1 MYKSKRQKNKSF
13 DWYGLSQ
20 RFSIRKY
27 HFGAASVLL
36 GTALILGAAQ
46 TTAKAEEATTE
57 NKTEAVTSAPKD
69 DKASENVTNVT
80 TPALSAT
87 TGAAVVEKPALSDEE
102 VAKLAAEAS
111 KKDEKASEAAT
122 TEKTEAADKEKVI
135 LTPATDKKADKKDE
149 KKAENPITATKTVLE
164 QLTSEA
170 EVLNTTASN
179 FADKKAEDKAGKEA
193 IAAAVASAKV
203 QIEASKKAL
212 AAGEI
217 TKEELDAQLQR
228 ISSAIEAVYAE
239 MKRGGHIG
247 KVEAV
252 LAGDNTA
259 NAGGRDSAPQEL
271 TPVVNAED
279 LTDSEVAAIIKQIRT
294 SNPGLTYEDVI
305 TVNKTRGSQAA
316 GFTTITYADGSGSVT
331 FEPGQVM
338 VASAG
343 IKNLEQL
350 SSSINWFNFAS
361 ATITY
366 KDGTVASPVRYYE
379 NTTATPDGRLYKQLD
394 ANTGTTGR
402 TLEGYFSMYR
412 DVTLGRDYTVDGVLY
427 AKGTKLKSTD
437 DAFLKMGIAKYEQH
451 IYYSGG
457 KQGETNVKI
466 PNASNP
472 TTYTTK
478 KLGEIYEVLQVGMKF
493 DVPTRV
499 EGYRLNATVTKLAP
513 KEVATDPQKG
523 QGNRLRY
530 YTNGVNGKNTTDTT
544 AVYDIVDAP
553 DGGGRGVDVLLTTQ
567 DKTNSYL
574 RKAGI
579 ETTYRERREGDS
591 ETNPT
596 GTKREG
602 LTAFSSSR
610 DHSNF
615 GVSLYLQA
623 TYNGQ
628 LVPVNAVVADADE
641 SGLREY
647 SQFETDGG
655 AWEKLMEVH
664 WDNRRLDNNGD
675 AIVDGNGTS
684 ILVDKNGKAY
694 VDNAG
699 NPMFINKY
707 WKTTRED
714 VVTNGI
720 NEAKYYLTTA
730 SGAKVLVSEKDN
742 LPILDAEG
750 NPTILDS
757 TGTRMTTTK
766 DGMFQNGYIGKDDNN
781 QNVFKIGS
789 TNGIK
794 VRQVLDAEGR
804 PILRGG
810 SIPGLAAFILPRGVK
825 TTSLEVVNGKKK
837 LFDTTDGKH
846 DEITRDFYG
855 NSILWTDGSVDGR
868 VSATDTLKFTN
879 PNKKPIK
886 LTTASDI
893 GDFKDAGYDP
903 SEWVSPSAYGNK
915 TFGSFSTAVG
925 DGYRLPIGLTEG
937 VSNLSF
943 YGNSTS
949 SVSGFIG
956 FVVTDGGDAPKS
968 YGSAKHIIGNF
979 NKVENNQEVTA
990 TQPYIGDQPGDP
1002 DFRSTVNE
1010 KSGDWVLDDLVMT
1023 NKYVEKDLGA
1033 GETDPSKQVKVTNQK
1048 GDTGTFIV
1056 TDSGNAVIRRE
1067 DGTQVAI
1074 NQGDVLTTPD
1084 PQTGLPMI
1092 GIYNS
1097 TTKKLGV
1104 GAIPDEGEAQ
1114 LLDPDAVDNTGKK
1127 IKGEYTLRQASDTE
1141 YVLYGVKANPG
1152 VNNKEAYLRGWVDFN
1167 GNGKFDVDEAS
1178 ELIKVTPGQKTYDV
1192 KFKNIAQ
1199 LLDTSI
1205 DKAGVRLRIALEE
1218 QDIRES
1224 TGLAGSGEVE
1234 DFQTFVTHS
1243 PRGTRHETKDYQGQ
1257 EQNIKIPTNAMFI
1270 ANGKSKDSGYKN
1282 WAQINNVELSPKI
1295 VLTDKIVDT
1304 TKVTTLDPNAEKDKT
1319 DLGTKGL
1326 VSRLR
1331 KNPDGSIYTKDGNV
1345 FIDKNDA
1352 TVLSGKL
1359 VQVKDKNNKVLG
1371 TALEVV
1377 NPNNNKT
1384 EYLMSEYNEY
1394 DNAGNKVG
1402 TYKINP
1408 ANAGDNKE
1416 LTGGFYETAV
1426 TFKPEIGFV
1435 GKAKGIA
1442 IRAWDDNNNSTGWEA
1457 STQTIAAS
1465 AASTTLADKDK
1476 INGNVNNGVNNYKS
1490 MDTTYIPTVIDI
1502 KPVGK
1507 DETTIDEQGKKQSAT
1522 PRIPDHGTVESINN
1536 EHIDEAKIDKAHV
1549 LIDKSKPI
1557 KFATTESIP
1566 AKTYTEDTKVTEE
1579 TVVTYEDGGTET
1591 FKPVDKIPAG
1601 AVVFDKNQP
1610 YTVTGTGNI
1619 TVNKVN
1625 YGGGSV
1631 PKGAILTGSEPT
1643 APVPVTV
1650 LRDGNEVIVQAGEKL
1665 KKGDQL
1671 VTPLPV
1677 HGGAQRTE
1685 WTITYQK
1692 GETIPGKRTTTNI
1705 TLENEITV
1713 DQLLGK
1719 KGDSITFDGKTY
1731 TNNNDTIP
1739 KGTKTRG
1746 TEKDLLTKK
1755 LPKATHVNPTTGEV
1769 TTVERRYTKVT
1780 DTEIVIENEGTYTL
1794 VPKTKTNEKGET
1806 VYEDAE
1812 IVFTPHPSFVGVGT
1826 GVTIKQPDVDY
1837 DNPVATDSV
1846 RSRYGTDYGY
1856 AKYTPTVTPN
1866 LTATITRKI
1875 HYVYEGDA
1883 SVPPQDKT
1891 PILTIDGK
1899 PVTNEQTL
1907 TYNRDYIVMSQD
1919 GQTEKDITVA
1929 TEMTLESP
1937 ITVDR
1942 YVRKATGEVVKEAT
1956 QVTQLKPGDVVKAG
1970 TQLPA
1975 GTVIVGA
1982 WKAINP
1988 ENDHFTDI
1996 ISPTLKGYTAE
2007 VQLPETEYTK
2017 SEKNGVQS
2025 HVRSSNQTPVGVYT
2039 PTIKDGKANTQDVGS
2054 YEPMVSAVRAD
2065 NKDDFD
2071 VYVYYKADKQV
2082 ARVVYIDMDAASNA
2096 DQGVLET
2103 HTGST
2108 LEANKSATDTI
2119 TKDET
2124 LYGDSATRIKYSTAA
2139 TIAKYEAMGYELKR
2153 DGFTND
2159 DDGNRI
2165 VGGRKF
2171 DEESVADSA
2180 NAGEKAQNQTFY
2192 VFLGH
2197 KRDTGAK
2204 TERAD
2209 VTRTINYKYKKD
2221 GSKAAESVTETL
2233 NFTRNITIDMALAAA
2248 AFPEDTATFNSEN
2261 TKATPEEKQAAQAK
2275 YAEVEQQYNAAAEKV
2290 KEDSTTAQALA
2301 TADKDV
2307 TTTEKALA
2315 DAKKVNNSLVIT
2327 SESKQA
2333 QKDAKAAA
2341 EATLQAAQTA
2351 YDNALAARDT
2361 ARTNYLAA
2369 ANSDLAK
2376 AVITTQ
2382 KALEAEN
2389 AKVAAAKAE
2398 YESKVK
2404 DNNASDADKNAALT
2418 KFTDALAIAKTA
2430 AANATAAQKAF
2441 TDAKDEKEALND
2453 AKVAEA
2459 VKNKAI
2465 QDRDNTTKAAK
2476 EAARQAYYDAVIA
2489 KVKEESKKETP
2500 DKNKVAAVSF
2510 GEWKALGS
2518 KATNLPANE
2527 QLSEAEKQSDNAFN
2541 NVTSPTITG
2550 YLADK
2555 VAIDKTD
2562 AIDPLAD
2569 DYEVD
2574 VFYEQ
2579 GEQRATVKFVEVD
2592 ADNPDTVITP
2602 GVAEDLVEIGKTG
2615 DNFATLNT
2623 AAVKAAIK
2631 KLEDKGYTLV
2641 SDGFENPGTGVSN
2654 TTFDSDPKKDQEF
2667 VVKVKAKVV
2676 DIPSF
2681 DPTKPASN
2689 DNPKPTPGVTPIDP
2703 NNPTGPKWTE
2713 DLIKAV
2719 NVQEEVTRTIKY
2731 VYEDGSEVPADK
2743 LADVADK
2750 KVKTVKFTRPGKINV
2765 ATGEITYGDWSADQT
2780 FEAVT
2785 SPTIEN
2791 YTAVVAGVTP
2801 ATDTVPTKTVA
2812 ATDKDFEEVVV
2823 YKKAKPVTITPD
2835 AKVPD
2840 PEDPN
2845 TPADNPIQ
2853 PNKPIDPNNPE
2864 GPKWTKELIDK
2875 LRAAREET
2883 VTRTITYKYSTE
2895 TSELKAEDAA
2905 KAGQTAADTVTNSV
2919 TFKRPVTIDPVTKE
2933 FTYGD
2938 WVADNNDTTL
2948 EGKADLPV
2956 VAGYVATGDVE
2967 ASKKDVTDVKATDK
2981 DITDKVVYKALG
2993 KFVPVVPEGFTP
3005 PTIENPQYPNN
3016 NDDPSKPGDP
3026 TTTTTIP
3033 YVPGT
3038 TPVGPD
3044 GQPLKPKVEGD
3055 PKQGYVPPAPTTPTG
3070 DTTIVY
3076 VKDGSQ
3082 VAVVHFVDEKGN
3094 SVNESVIETG
3104 DTGGTIS
3111 TTKADAVKTAL
3122 EAKGYEVVAPTDALY
3137 TADKE
3142 GFYKE
3147 ADRKF
3152 DAVSDKATG
3161 AAGEKVPSQQYYVIV
3176 KAKELPV
3183 VPTKPVNPN
3192 NEPVDPTDP
3201 TTPNKPRD
3209 PETTVTPK
3217 PTDPVPNDPKGR
3229 TYGELGLVEQ
3239 VTRTIDYV
3247 YDNGTKVEEDKLG
3260 TAKDERTKTLTFT
3273 RNAKINAVTG
3283 EVTYLDAN
3291 GNATTKELAPW
3302 TPATTDTFNTV
3313 NSPVIDT
3320 YVLLDSNQKTI
3331 TGERV
3336 AATDNDIAHK
3346 VVYKKAGSIK
3356 PQIPAGVTPLTPAT
3370 DTPYPN
3376 NPQDPSGV
3384 LKPDP
3389 TKPTDPTQPN
3399 GPTTPV
3405 IPEVTGYTPY
3415 GPNGKPLEK
3424 DPNGGYKVPDLPTDP
3439 TQDTPIVYV
3448 KNGEQLAITK
3458 FVDVNGNG
3466 LAPSVVDSGDE
3477 GTNFT
3482 KDGDVTATINA
3493 ILARGYEKVANVNAT
3508 EKEYPTEAT
3517 DKVFDKDASTNQ
3529 EFTVTFKPIV
3539 KEVPVDPATPGTKP
3553 QPGQPVDPGNPDG
3566 PKWPNSVKDL
3576 KNTDTVKR
3584 TIKYVYEDGTPVI
3597 DPATGAQKVVEQT
3610 AEFTRTANVNL
3621 VTGDI
3626 TYGDW
3631 TPAKELAAVA
3641 SPTATDIPAVANY
3654 IVSTATVPAVTV
3666 AAEAD
3671 DITETVVYRQAKPVT
3686 ITPDAKVPDPEDPN
3700 TPADNPIQPNK
3711 PIDPNNPEGPKWTKE
3726 LIDKLRAAR
3735 EETVTRTITYK
3746 YSTETSELKAED
3758 AAKAGQTAAD
3768 TVTNSVTF
3776 KRPVTIDPV
3785 TKEFTYGDWVADN
3798 NDTTLEGKADLPVV
3812 AGYVATG
3819 DVEASKKDVTD
3830 VKATDKDIT
3839 ENVVYKTVGKYVPV
3853 IPDGITPPANTN
3865 VDPKPY
3871 NNDPQDGSKVKDP
3884 DPTNPVVPGTTTPIV
3899 PQIPGTTPV
3908 GPDGKPLKPVDSND
3922 LSKGYVPPTPTD
3934 PTKDTSIIYV
3944 KDGSQ
3949 VAVVHFVDEK
3959 GNSVNESV
3967 VETGDTGNTIST
3979 TKADAVKTALEAK
3992 GYEVVAPTDALYT
4005 ADKEGFYKEADRKF
4019 DAVSDKATGAA
4030 DEKIPS
4036 QQYYVIVKAKD
4047 LPVDPTKPVDPNNNP
4062 VDPTNPTPENPT
4074 KPRDPETPVT
4084 PKPEDKVPND
4094 PKGRTYGELGL
4105 VEQVTRTINY
4115 VKNDGSKAAEPVKE
4129 TLTFTRKA
4137 KINAVTGEVTY
4148 LAADGVTASTKEDAP
4163 WTPVNGDKFTEKVS
4177 PAVPNYT
4184 PTVEKVAEKTGVT
4197 ATDEDIVETVV
4208 YNPTKQTVDPNAP
4221 KDPSTPNVTPKP
4233 NDVVPNDPKGR
4244 TYKELGLIEEVTRT
4258 VHYVYEDGTKAADD
4272 KVQTITFTRT
4282 AEIDTVTGAI
4292 SNFGTWTLKDENNTF
4307 EPETTEAK
4315 AGYVASAAKSTEVTG
4330 VQATDKDT
4338 EETIIYRKLGSY
4350 VPVVPAGVTPPADF
4364 DKTPKPYPNATPED
4378 PTRPGTPTTPTT
4390 TIPEI
4395 PGTTPVGPDGT
4406 PLTKNPNGGYD
4417 LPPVPTDPTQ
4427 NTTITYVKDG
4437 SQVAVV
4443 HFVDEKGNSVNES
4456 VVETGDTGKEISK
4469 SNVDAVKA
4477 KLEAKGYTVVEP
4489 TDALYTTDKEGF
4501 YKEATRTFDAVSD
4514 KSTGAAG
4521 EKVPSQQYYVIVKA
4535 KDLPVDPTKPLDPNN
4550 NPVDPTN
4557 PTPENPTKPRDPETP
4572 VTPKPEDKVPNDPKG
4587 RTYGELGLV
4596 EQVTRTI
4603 NYVKND
4609 GSKAAEPVKE
4619 TLTFTR
4625 KAKINAV
4632 TGEVTYLDNDGNATT
4647 KEAAPWTPV
4656 NNDTTFDKVTS
4667 PSVPDYTPTRAEVP
4681 AKENVTATD
4690 EDIVETVVYN
4700 PAKVTVTPND
4710 PNVDPEKPL
4719 NPNDPNG
4726 LKYKDLK
4733 LTEEVK
4739 RTITYT
4745 YADDVADTS
4754 KRGTDAAPKH
4764 ETTVSFTRTA
4774 TVNQATGEV
4783 TYGDWTAVNND
4794 TTLEG
4799 KTELPVIPGY
4809 VATGDVESVKKDVAN
4824 VSATDKDIVEKVV
4837 YKDLG
4842 KYVPVVPDGTTP
4854 PTITDP
4860 KYPNN
4865 PTDPT
4870 KPGEPTTT
4878 IPNVPGLTP
4887 LDPSTGKPLE
4897 PKDPNDLTK
4906 GYKPPVPQDPSKD
4919 TNIVYVADGS
4929 QVTVVHFVDEDGN
4942 AVHTSF
4948 VEAGDAGAKFTKA
4961 GEVTKV
4967 VEELKAAGYAVVPN
4981 KAGQAEYPGEAGVFD
4996 SVDDKGKD
5004 GVSQVYYV
5012 TVAKTVPVTPT
5023 NPENPNE
5030 DPKNPKPGDPINP
5043 NKPDGPKWTED
5054 ALNKLNNIKSVTRTI
5069 TYVKDG
5075 TDEEVSTTE
5084 APKVTNK
5091 VSFTRTA
5098 IVNPKDGSVV
5108 GYDTNGDGK
5117 VDVPAT
5123 DTTTGW
5129 TAAGTAKF
5137 AEVKSPVVKGY
5148 VVKPNQD
5155 TQGDLVEA
5163 DGSKVKASTTDL
5175 TVDSPNQDLKVR
5187 YVPVGTWTPKVPDG
5201 ETPIDPIPYPNDP
5214 KDPGK
5219 VVDPN
5224 KPTDPNDPNKP
5235 SVPVVPHIPGTTPKD
5250 PNGNPLKPVD
5260 PEDPSKG
5267 YVPPTPTTP
5276 TENTV
5281 IEYVKDDQ
5289 KAVTKFVD
5297 PSGNPIPGV
5306 NNIEEKGKSGEPLT
5320 KATEVANEIAK
5331 LIAKGYELVSNNY
5344 GKDNNGNFDKDS
5356 GKDQEYTVV
5365 LTPHVEPI
5373 KPFDPT
5379 NPNDPNKPKP
5389 GTPIYPNNPDGPKW
5403 TEELIKSLET
5413 TKHVTRTISYVDK
5426 DGNKVEYTDKDGN
5439 KSTADVTDKVT
5450 FTREA
5455 KINLVTGAIEY
5466 GKWTPVNNDTT
5477 FDKVTSPVVPGY
5489 VLKDPAQKEVAETT
5503 GLTENSK
5510 DENIKVVYVPV
5521 GRLVPKVPNGVTPPT
5536 PTPYDNDPQ
5545 DPGKV
5550 VPPSPTKPQEPQDP
5564 NSPKVPVIP
5573 HIPGT
5578 TPKVPQDPTKPVDPN
5593 TNPLVPLKPVDPK
5606 DPSKG
5611 YEVPPVPTNPGTDT
5625 PIVYENDKQ
5634 KAITNFVDNNGK
5646 VVSDPVVDQGDS
5658 GSKFTKNGEVE
5669 DKIKELLK
5677 KGYIV
5682 TSNDYPSADTDR
5694 VFDND
5699 KDKDQ
5704 IFNVKVT
5711 PLIVPT
5717 DPNSPDKPQ
5726 VPTDPTKPVG
5736 PNNPLKP
5743 VTPSNPE
5750 PGKPV
5755 FPEDPNSPVWPET
5768 VKDLVTESSA
5778 TRTITYVDRNGKE
5791 VAATHTETIKF
5802 KRTAKVNLVTGD
5814 ITYGE
5819 WTVVGDDTILNGNP
5833 LPSVKGYIARG
5844 GDIKESQEDIKAEAG
5859 KNITQTVV
5867 YAKLGSWIPRLP
5879 EGQTN
5884 VPPTPYP
5891 NDPTDPTKPGTDKPK
5906 VPYVPG
5912 FIPVDPNGNPLKPVD
5927 PNDPTKGYEVPD
5939 VPADPTQDTPIKYIP
5954 VPTPN
5959 NGGGNNGGG
5968 GGNIPTPQPQPN
5980 PTPQPEPNPAPVP
5993 VTPETPE
6000 QPVAPVTPEQPAE
6013 PATPQYMDGQRE
6025 LPNTG
6030 TEAHSSLA
6038 ALGLLGALSGFGLIA
6053 RKKRKDE
6060 E

>member
-57 NKTEAVTSAPKD
+57 NKTEAVTPTSKD
-69 DKASENVTNVT
+69 AEAAATPANVTL
-80 TPALSAT
+80 PATEAT
-87 TGAAVVEKPALSDEE
+87 TGAPVLDKKELSEE
-102 VAKLAAEAS
+102 EIAKLAAEVS
-111 KKDEKASEAAT
+111 KKDEKASETAT
-122 TEKTEAADKEKVI
+122 AEKTEVSDKEKAT
-135 LTPATDKKADKKDE
+135 LTAPSTDKKVDKTVDEKVDKKHE

-170 EVLNTTASN
+170 EVLNTSASN
-179 FADKKAEDKAGKEA
+179 FADKKTEDKAGKEA
-193 IAAAVASAKV
+193 IAAAVAAAKV
-203 QIEASKKAL
+203 EIAASKKVLNEKDVTAEQL
-212 AAGEI
+212 N
-217 TKEELDAQLQR
+217 LQLQR
-228 ISSAIEAVYAE
+228 ISTAIEAVYAT
-239 MKRGGHIG
+239 MKRAGHIG

-252 LAGDNTA
+252 LAGETTTVPATNKPI
-259 NAGGRDSAPQEL
+259 NL
-271 TPVVNAED
+271 VPVVNPSK
-279 LTDSEVAAIIKQIRT
+279 LTDYEVAAVEKEIRT
-294 SNPGLTYEDVI
+294 ANPGLTSEDKIKVVQI
-305 TVNKTRGSQAA
+305 TNPGVEVA
-316 GFTTITYADGSGSVT
+316 GTATVTYANGASVT
-331 FEPGQVM
+331 FD
-338 VASAG
+338 SADTIVSTAG
-343 IKNLEQL
+343 VKNLEQL
-350 SSSINWFNFAS
+350 SDSINWFNFAA

-366 KDGTVASPVRYYE
+366 TDGSVASPIRYYDP
-379 NTTATPDGRLYKQLD
+379 NTTYNPKAGESSAVQVTDNDGKLQKHLTAT
-394 ANTGTTGR
+394 TGSTGR
-402 TLEGYFSMYR
+402 TFVGYFKMYR
-412 DVTLGRDYTVDGVLY
+412 EVTLGRDYVVDGVTY
-427 AKGTKLKSTD
+427 TKGTKFKSTD
-437 DAFLKMGIAKYEQH
+437 DTYLKMGISKYEQH
-451 IYYSGG
+451 IYIGG
-457 KQGETNVKI
+457 GAQN
-466 PNASNP
+466 N
-472 TTYTTK
+472 
-478 KLGEIYEVLQVGMKF
+478 GEIYEALQVGMKLS
-493 DVPTRV
+493 VPTRV
-499 EGYRLNATVTKLAP
+499 EGYTLNATVTKLAP
-513 KEVATDPQKG
+513 KEVKTNRIVRDQLHDE
-523 QGNRLRY
+523 GNRLFY
-530 YTNGVNGKNTTDTT
+530 YPGVGGVGVTSKMGQI
-544 AVYDIVDAP
+544 AAAA
-553 DGGGRGVDVLLTTQ
+553 DGGGAHVDVLLTAQ
-567 DKTNSYL
+567 DKQYSYL

-579 ETTYRERREGDS
+579 ATTYREFQEGDKP
-591 ETNPT
+591 ENPT
-596 GTKREG
+596 GPLREG
-602 LTAFSSSR
+602 LTAISSSR
-610 DHSNF
+610 DQSNF
-615 GVSLYLQA
+615 GVTFALSA

-628 LVPVNAVVADADE
+628 PVDVNAIVADADE
-641 SGLREY
+641 SGAKEY
-647 SQFETDGG
+647 SQFETDGSN
-655 AWEKLMEVH
+655 WEKFMEVH
-664 WDNRRLDNNGD
+664 WDNRRVDDNGK
-675 AIVDGNGTS
+675 AIEDSNRS
-684 ILVDKNGKAY
+684 LVLLDKNGNTYIDSK
-694 VDNAG
+694 G
-699 NPMFINKY
+699 NPIFINTNAEPTRTTVVENGQQVVKFY
-707 WKTTRED
+707 YETADGYKVFVSDKTHSPIYDE
-714 VVTNGI
+714 NGEHPSI
-720 NEAKYYLTTA
+720 QDANGNKITT
-730 SGAKVLVSEKDN
+730 V
-742 LPILDAEG
+742 
-750 NPTILDS
+750 
-757 TGTRMTTTK
+757 
-766 DGMFQNGYIGKDDNN
+766 
-781 QNVFKIGS
+781 
-789 TNGIK
+789 
-794 VRQVLDAEGR
+794 AEGR
-804 PILRGG
+804 VVTLADGSRQILDVEGRKILSGISG
-810 SIPGLAAFILPRGVK
+810 DTLRATFILPAGVK
-825 TTSLEVVNGKKK
+825 TFAFEPLPNDKTKRL
-837 LFDTTDGKH
+837 LYDTTDGKH
-846 DEITRDFYG
+846 DQITRDYYG
-855 NSILWTDGSVDGR
+855 RSIMYSATEVDGR
-868 VSATDTLKFTN
+868 LAWTDSNKTTYYTEYKLSNPVKNAVTLSDLATN
-879 PNKKPIK
+879 PNYRR
-886 LTTASDI
+886 DF
-893 GDFKDAGYDP
+893 GDRGFETR
-903 SEWVSPSAYGNK
+903 EWMPESVYGNK
-915 TFGSFSTAVG
+915 QFGSITTAL
-925 DGYRLPIGLTEG
+925 DTNNKLPIALSQG
-937 VSNLSF
+937 VQNLSF
-943 YGNSTS
+943 YGHSQS
-949 SVSGFIG
+949 SVSGFVG
-956 FVVTDGGDAPKS
+956 FIIYDGGDAPES
-968 YGSAKHIIGNF
+968 YGSAQHIIGNF
-979 NKVENNQEVTA
+979 NKTVNKREVTA
-990 TQPYIGDQPGDP
+990 TQPYLGDTPADT
-1002 DFRSTVNE
+1002 DFRSTAKE
-1010 KSGDWVLDDLVMT
+1010 KSGHWVLDDLVHT
-1023 NKYVEKDLGA
+1023 EKYHEESLGA
-1033 GETDPSKQVKVTNQK
+1033 GETDPVNQVQVTNQK
-1048 GDTGTFIV
+1048 GVTGTFLI
-1056 TDSGNAVIRRE
+1056 TANGNAVIKKA
-1067 DGTQVAI
+1067 DGSQVEVK
-1074 NQGDVLTTPD
+1074 QGDILQKTNPE
-1084 PQTGLPMI
+1084 TGIPVV
-1092 GIYNS
+1092 GIYNHATRS
-1097 TTKKLGV
+1097 LGV
-1104 GAIPDEGEAQ
+1104 GALPDEGLGQLIDPEATDEQ
-1114 LLDPDAVDNTGKK
+1114 GNKVGND
-1127 IKGEYTLRQASDTE
+1127 YTLRQANDTS
-1141 YVLYGVKANPG
+1141 YVLYGVKANTG
-1152 VNNKEAYLRGWVDFN
+1152 LNNDKAYIRGWVDFN
-1167 GNGKFDVDEAS
+1167 GNGKFDPNESS
-1178 ELIKVTPGQKTYDV
+1178 EVVTVTPDKKTYNIV
-1192 KFKNIAQ
+1192 FKNIPQ

-1205 DKAGVRLRIALEE
+1205 DKAGVRLRIALDEK
-1218 QDIRES
+1218 DIQEP
-1224 TGLAGSGEVE
+1224 TGVAGSGEVE
-1234 DFQTFVTHS
+1234 DFQTHVIHF
-1243 PRGTRHETKDYQGQ
+1243 PRGTKHTTKNYQGEVQ
-1257 EQNIKIPTNAMFI
+1257 KVKLPTVGMFV
-1270 ANGKSKDSGYKN
+1270 ANGKTKESNYER
-1282 WAQINNVELSPKI
+1282 WAQINNKELPPKI
-1295 VLTDKIVDT
+1295 VLTDKMVASTEAVDLAT
-1304 TKVTTLDPNAEKDKT
+1304 AELPSNYRKEN
-1319 DLGTKGL
+1319 GT
-1326 VSRLR
+1326 V
-1331 KNPDGSIYTKDGNV
+1331 YV
-1345 FIDKNDA
+1345 EKNDV
-1352 TVLSGKL
+1352 TVYQGTL
-1359 VQVKDKNNKVLG
+1359 VKVKDKNNKELG
-1371 TALEVV
+1371 TAIQVV
-1377 NPNNNKT
+1377 NPNNGRT
-1384 EYLMSEYNEY
+1384 EYLMTEYTEY
-1394 DNAGNKVG
+1394 DTAGNKVG
-1402 TYKINP
+1402 TYRINP
-1408 ANAGDNKE
+1408 SSDATQNGKNTELAAGV
-1416 LTGGFYETAV
+1416 YET
-1426 TFKPEIGFV
+1426 TIEFTPDPRYV
-1435 GKAKGIA
+1435 GTARGIA
-1442 IRAWDDNNNSTGWEA
+1442 VRAWDDNNSSTGWEA
-1457 STQTIAAS
+1457 TQPTIDYS
-1465 AASTTLADKDK
+1465 ATSDLLADKDK
-1476 INGNVNNGVNNYKS
+1476 IHGNSNDGVNGYKS
-1490 MDTTYIPTVIDI
+1490 MDTSYIPTVVDI

-1507 DETTIDEQGKKQSAT
+1507 DEMTTDTQGKPQSAT
-1522 PRIPDHGTVESINN
+1522 PKIPDHGTVESITDSK
-1536 EHIDEAKIDKAHV
+1536 IDESAVSKEHV
-1549 LIDKSKPI
+1549 LIDRKQPV
-1557 KFATTESIP
+1557 KFATEKAIP
-1566 AKTYTEDTKVTEE
+1566 GKTYTEDTKVDKE
-1579 TVVTYEDGGTET
+1579 TVVTYEDGGTKT
-1591 FKPVDKIPAG
+1591 FKPADKVPRNTNIAETQNFVITGSGGVTVSNVRIARGTFSDNQVPAG
-1601 AVVFDKNQP
+1601 A
-1610 YTVTGTGNI
+1610 I
-1619 TVNKVN
+1619 LE
-1625 YGGGSV
+1625 GSR
-1631 PKGAILTGSEPT
+1631 PIA
-1643 APVPVTV
+1643 AAQVTV
-1650 LRDGNEVIVQAGEKL
+1650 LRNGAEVTVNAGDYLE
-1665 KKGDQL
+1665 KGDKL
-1671 VTPLPV
+1671 VTPLRID
-1677 HGGAQRTE
+1677 GGNQTTT
-1685 WTITYQK
+1685 WKLTLQK
-1692 GETIPGKRTTTNI
+1692 GDFIPKTSQNI
-1705 TLENEITV
+1705 TPRLAEETSV
-1713 DQLLGK
+1713 DKLIDK
-1719 KGDSITFDGKTY
+1719 KGESVTLGG
-1731 TNNNDTIP
+1731 NDYVNHNDIIP
-1739 KGTKTRG
+1739 KGTKTAPTYVSLQ
-1746 TEKDLLTKK
+1746 TEI
-1755 LPKATHVNPTTGEV
+1755 LPNATHVDPTTGVV
-1769 TTVERRYTKVT
+1769 TTVPRLYTT
-1780 DTEIVIENEGTYTL
+1780 ITENKIVIENEGTYTL
-1794 VPKTKTNEKGET
+1794 ESVA
-1806 VYEDAE
+1806 DANGNYGDAK
-1812 IVFTPHPSFVGVGT
+1812 VTFTPDPKFVGVGT
-1826 GVTIKQPDVDY
+1826 GVTLRQPDIDYNNRVDG
-1837 DNPVATDSV
+1837 DKVT
-1846 RSRYGTDYGY
+1846 SRYGTDYGH
-1856 AKYTPTVTPN
+1856 AKYTPVVTPD

-1875 HYVYEGDA
+1875 HYVYEGDKSTA
-1883 SVPPQDKT
+1883 ATDKK
-1891 PILTIDGK
+1891 PILTIDDK
-1899 PVTNEQTL
+1899 PVVNEQTL
-1907 TYNRDYIVMSQD
+1907 TYNRDYIVMEKD
-1919 GQTEKDITVA
+1919 GATEKDIKVA
-1929 TEMTLESP
+1929 NAMTLDAP
-1937 ITVDR
+1937 ITIKR
-1942 YVRKATGEVVKEAT
+1942 VVTENNQAVEKEIT
-1956 QVTQLKPGDVVKAG
+1956 TNTLQPGDEVKAG
-1970 TQLPA
+1970 TQLKA
-1975 GTVIVGA
+1975 GTVILGA
-1982 WKAINP
+1982 WKPIND
-1988 ENDHFTDI
+1988 ENAKFTPI
-1996 ISPTLKGYTAE
+1996 ISPVLKGYTAE
-2007 VQLPETEYTK
+2007 VQLPATEYTK
-2017 SEKNGVQS
+2017 KDTNGVQT
-2025 HVRSSNQTPVGVYT
+2025 HVRNANNTSAGIYT
-2039 PTIKDGKANTQDVGS
+2039 PSAPGGTVDTVNVGA
-2054 YEPMVSAVRAD
+2054 YEPLVSVVRAD
-2065 NKDDFD
+2065 DQDNFD
-2071 VYVYYKADKQV
+2071 VYVYYKADKQK
-2082 ARVVYIDMDAASNA
+2082 ANVVYIDLDEKG
-2096 DQGVLET
+2096 DKRVLET
-2103 HTGST
+2103 QSGTKATELPTGTTQDPKTTYGVEKLIGESAST
-2108 LEANKSATDTI
+2108 IPYDTATTI
-2119 TKDET
+2119 E
-2124 LYGDSATRIKYSTAA
+2124 KYVG
-2139 TIAKYEAMGYELKR
+2139 KGYELASDDYK
-2153 DGFTND
+2153 ND
-2159 DDGNRI
+2159 ENGRALVD
-2165 VGGRKF
+2165 GRKF
-2171 DEESVADSA
+2171 DEDSSVD
-2180 NAGEKAQNQTFY
+2180 QTFY
-2192 VFLGH
+2192 VYLRH
-2197 KRDTGAK
+2197 KKEQLSKNDVRT
-2204 TERAD
+2204 
-2209 VTRTINYKYKKD
+2209 VTRHIEYKYADTAEVPADKRGQAVETTLAKK
-2221 GSKAAESVTETL
+2221 VTEVLT
-2233 NFTRNITIDMALAAA
+2233 FERTRTIDMAATAKLYETQYNAYKAVAANNA
-2248 AFPEDTATFNSEN
+2248 VGSD
-2261 TKATPEEKQAAQAK
+2261 
-2275 YAEVEQQYNAAAEKV
+2275 AEVEARATLFKYVEDKA
-2290 KEDSTTAQALA
+2290 KEAGA
-2301 TADKDV
+2301 TA
-2307 TTTEKALA
+2307 E
-2315 DAKKVNNSLVIT
+2315 
-2327 SESKQA
+2327 
-2333 QKDAKAAA
+2333 
-2341 EATLQAAQTA
+2341 
-2351 YDNALAARDT
+2351 
-2361 ARTNYLAA
+2361 
-2369 ANSDLAK
+2369 AK
-2376 AVITTQ
+2376 AVISYGEWQAKPGQATNLTLS
-2382 KALEAEN
+2382 AAEENIKDSKFNDVVSPTVPGYLPDN
-2389 AKVAAAKAE
+2389 AKVE
-2398 YESKVK
+2398 
-2404 DNNASDADKNAALT
+2404 
-2418 KFTDALAIAKTA
+2418 
-2430 AANATAAQKAF
+2430 ATADINPESDPKEYTVTVTYSPGDQKAIV
-2441 TDAKDEKEALND
+2441 N
-2453 AKVAEA
+2453 
-2459 VKNKAI
+2459 
-2465 QDRDNTTKAAK
+2465 
-2476 EAARQAYYDAVIA
+2476 
-2489 KVKEESKKETP
+2489 
-2500 DKNKVAAVSF
+2500 
-2510 GEWKALGS
+2510 
-2518 KATNLPANE
+2518 
-2527 QLSEAEKQSDNAFN
+2527 
-2541 NVTSPTITG
+2541 
-2550 YLADK
+2550 
-2555 VAIDKTD
+2555 
-2562 AIDPLAD
+2562 
-2569 DYEVD
+2569 
-2574 VFYEQ
+2574 
-2579 GEQRATVKFVEVD
+2579 FVEVD
-2592 ADNPDTVITP
+2592 ATNTDQVITP
-2602 GVAEDLVEIGKTG
+2602 GLADPVTITGKSGAAFPTTASASVQAKIDELVK
-2615 DNFATLNT
+2615 
-2623 AAVKAAIK
+2623 
-2631 KLEDKGYTLV
+2631 KGYELV
-2641 SDGFENPGTGVSN
+2641 DNGNGFVAT
-2654 TTFDSDPKKDQEF
+2654 D
-2667 VVKVKAKVV
+2667 
-2676 DIPSF
+2676 SF
-2681 DPTKPASN
+2681 DTNADVDQTYTVKLRAKTAPVVPT
-2689 DNPKPTPGVTPIDP
+2689 DNVTPVPGQPVDP
-2703 NNPTGPKWTE
+2703 NNPTGPKW
-2713 DLIKAV
+2713 
-2719 NVQEEVTRTIKY
+2719 
-2731 VYEDGSEVPADK
+2731 P
-2743 LADVADK
+2743 
-2750 KVKTVKFTRPGKINV
+2750 
-2765 ATGEITYGDWSADQT
+2765 
-2780 FEAVT
+2780 
-2785 SPTIEN
+2785 
-2791 YTAVVAGVTP
+2791 
-2801 ATDTVPTKTVA
+2801 
-2812 ATDKDFEEVVV
+2812 
-2823 YKKAKPVTITPD
+2823 
-2835 AKVPD
+2835 
-2840 PEDPN
+2840 
-2845 TPADNPIQ
+2845 
-2853 PNKPIDPNNPE
+2853 
-2864 GPKWTKELIDK
+2864 
-2875 LRAAREET
+2875 
-2883 VTRTITYKYSTE
+2883 
-2895 TSELKAEDAA
+2895 
-2905 KAGQTAADTVTNSV
+2905 
-2919 TFKRPVTIDPVTKE
+2919 
-2933 FTYGD
+2933 
-2938 WVADNNDTTL
+2938 
-2948 EGKADLPV
+2948 
-2956 VAGYVATGDVE
+2956 
-2967 ASKKDVTDVKATDK
+2967 
-2981 DITDKVVYKALG
+2981 
-2993 KFVPVVPEGFTP
+2993 
-3005 PTIENPQYPNN
+3005 
-3016 NDDPSKPGDP
+3016 
-3026 TTTTTIP
+3026 
-3033 YVPGT
+3033 
-3038 TPVGPD
+3038 
-3044 GQPLKPKVEGD
+3044 
-3055 PKQGYVPPAPTTPTG
+3055 
-3070 DTTIVY
+3070 
-3076 VKDGSQ
+3076 
-3082 VAVVHFVDEKGN
+3082 
-3094 SVNESVIETG
+3094 ESV
-3104 DTGGTIS
+3104 
-3111 TTKADAVKTAL
+3111 KNL
-3122 EAKGYEVVAPTDALY
+3122 
-3137 TADKE
+3137 
-3142 GFYKE
+3142 
-3147 ADRKF
+3147 
-3152 DAVSDKATG
+3152 
-3161 AAGEKVPSQQYYVIV
+3161 
-3176 KAKELPV
+3176 
-3183 VPTKPVNPN
+3183 VN
-3192 NEPVDPTDP
+3192 
-3201 TTPNKPRD
+3201 K
-3209 PETTVTPK
+3209 
-3217 PTDPVPNDPKGR
+3217 
-3229 TYGELGLVEQ
+3229 
-3239 VTRTIDYV
+3239 
-3247 YDNGTKVEEDKLG
+3247 
-3260 TAKDERTKTLTFT
+3260 
-3273 RNAKINAVTG
+3273 
-3283 EVTYLDAN
+3283 
-3291 GNATTKELAPW
+3291 
-3302 TPATTDTFNTV
+3302 
-3313 NSPVIDT
+3313 
-3320 YVLLDSNQKTI
+3320 
-3331 TGERV
+3331 
-3336 AATDNDIAHK
+3336 
-3346 VVYKKAGSIK
+3346 
-3356 PQIPAGVTPLTPAT
+3356 
-3370 DTPYPN
+3370 
-3376 NPQDPSGV
+3376 
-3384 LKPDP
+3384 
-3389 TKPTDPTQPN
+3389 
-3399 GPTTPV
+3399 
-3405 IPEVTGYTPY
+3405 
-3415 GPNGKPLEK
+3415 
-3424 DPNGGYKVPDLPTDP
+3424 
-3439 TQDTPIVYV
+3439 
-3448 KNGEQLAITK
+3448 
-3458 FVDVNGNG
+3458 
-3466 LAPSVVDSGDE
+3466 
-3477 GTNFT
+3477 
-3482 KDGDVTATINA
+3482 
-3493 ILARGYEKVANVNAT
+3493 
-3508 EKEYPTEAT
+3508 
-3517 DKVFDKDASTNQ
+3517 
-3529 EFTVTFKPIV
+3529 
-3539 KEVPVDPATPGTKP
+3539 
-3553 QPGQPVDPGNPDG
+3553 
-3566 PKWPNSVKDL
+3566 
-3576 KNTDTVKR
+3576 DTVKR

-3610 AEFTRTANVNL
+3610 AEFTRPANVNL

-3626 TYGDW
+3626 TYGPW
-3631 TPAKELAAVA
+3631 TPAEGTDLVAVT
-3641 SPTATDIPAVANY
+3641 SPTSTDIPAVAKY
-3654 IVSTATVPAVTV
+3654 VPSTATVPVVKVQAGQ
-3666 AAEAD
+3666 D
-3671 DITETVVYRQAKPVT
+3671 DITETVVYRKANPVT
-3686 ITPDAKVPDPEDPN
+3686 V
-3700 TPADNPIQPNK
+3700 QPNDPTPTK
-3711 PIDPNNPEGPKWTKE
+3711 DQPIDPNNTDPNAPKWTEE
-3726 LIDKLRAAR
+3726 LLKKLEDAR
-3735 EETVTRTITYK
+3735 NEEVNRTITYK

-3758 AAKAGQTAAD
+3758 ASKAGTD
-3768 TVTNSVTF
+3768 IKENVTVTNTVTF
-3776 KRPVTIDPV
+3776 KRPVTIDPI
-3785 TKEFTYGDWVADN
+3785 TKEFTYGDWVATN
-3798 NDTTLEGKADLPVV
+3798 GTTLAGKADLPVV

-3819 DVEASKKDVTD
+3819 DVEASKKNVEN

-3967 VETGDTGNTIST
+3967 VETGDTGKEISKSNVDSI
-3979 TKADAVKTALEAK
+3979 KAKLEAK
-3992 GYEVVAPTDALYT
+3992 GYTVVEPTDALYT
-4005 ADKEGFYKEADRKF
+4005 TDKEGFYKEATRTF
-4019 DAVSDKATGAA
+4019 DAVSDKSTGTAG
-4030 DEKIPS
+4030 EKVPS

-4047 LPVDPTKPVDPNNNP
+4047 LPVDPTKPLDPNNNP
-4062 VDPTNPTPENPT
+4062 ADPTNPTPENPT

-4221 KDPSTPNVTPKP
+4221 KDPSTPDVTPKP

-4258 VHYVYEDGTKAADD
+4258 VHYVYEDGTKAAED

-4350 VPVVPAGVTPPADF
+4350 VPVVPAGVTPPANF

-4469 SNVDAVKA
+4469 SNVDSIKA

-4514 KSTGAAG
+4514 KSTGTAG

-4550 NPVDPTN
+4550 NPADPTN

-4609 GSKAAEPVKE
+4609 GSKAADPVKE

-4667 PSVPDYTPTRAEVP
+4667 PSVPDYTPTKAEVP

-4700 PAKVTVTPND
+4700 PTKVTVTPND

-4745 YADDVADTS
+4745 YADDVADTT

-4799 KTELPVIPGY
+4799 KTELPVITGY
-4809 VATGDVESVKKDVAN
+4809 VATGDVESSKKDVAN
-4824 VSATDKDIVEKVV
+4824 VTATDKDIVEKVV

-4842 KYVPVVPDGTTP
+4842 KYVPVVPEGTTP

-4919 TNIVYVADGS
+4919 TNIVYVKDGS

-4967 VEELKAAGYAVVPN
+4967 VEELKAAGYTVVPN

-5030 DPKNPKPGDPINP
+5030 DPKNPKPGDPIDP

-5117 VDVPAT
+5117 VDLPAT
-5123 DTTTGW
+5123 DTTNGW

-5163 DGSKVKASTTDL
+5163 DGSKVKASATDL
-5175 TVDSPNQDLKVR
+5175 TVDSANQDLKVR
-5187 YVPVGTWTPKVPDG
+5187 YVPVGSWTPKVPDG
-5201 ETPIDPIPYPNDP
+5201 DTPIDPIPYPNDP

-5224 KPTDPNDPNKP
+5224 DPTTPNDPNKP
-5235 SVPVVPHIPGTTPKD
+5235 SVPVIPHIPGTTPKD

-5260 PEDPSKG
+5260 PKDPSKG
-5267 YVPPTPTTP
+5267 YVPPTPKTP

-5320 KATEVANEIAK
+5320 KATEVTNEIAK

-5389 GTPIYPNNPDGPKW
+5389 GTPIDPNNPDGPKW

-5455 KINLVTGAIEY
+5455 KINVVTGNIEY

-5510 DENIKVVYVPV
+5510 DETIKVVYVPV
-5521 GRLVPKVPNGVTPPT
+5521 GKLVPKVPDGVTPPT

-5550 VPPSPTKPQEPQDP
+5550 VPPSPTKPQDPQDP

-5658 GSKFTKNGEVE
+5658 GSKFTKSGEVE
-5669 DKIKELLK
+5669 SKIQELVK

-5819 WTVVGDDTILNGNP
+5819 WTVVGDDTILDGNK
-5833 LPSVKGYIARG
+5833 LPKVDGYIARG
-5844 GDIKESQEDIKAEAG
+5844 GDIESSQKDIEAKPG
-5859 KNITQTVV
+5859 VNITEKVV
-5867 YAKLGSWIPRLP
+5867 YDKLGSWIPKLP
-5879 EGQTN
+5879 EGQDQ

-5968 GGNIPTPQPQPN
+5968 GGNTPTPQPQPN
-5980 PTPQPEPNPAPVP
+5980 PTPQPEPSPAPNPVP

-6000 QPVAPVTPEQPAE
+6000 QPVVPVAPEQPAE

>member
-294 SNPGLTYEDVI
+294 SNPGLTNEDVI

-766 DGMFQNGYIGKDDNN
+766 DGMFQNGYIDKDDNN

-868 VSATDTLKFTN
+868 VSATDTLKFSN
-879 PNKKPIK
+879 PNKKPVK
-886 LTTASDI
+886 LTTATDI
-893 GDFKDAGYDP
+893 GDFKDAGYNP

-956 FVVTDGGDAPKS
+956 FVVTDGGDAPSS

-979 NKVENNQEVTA
+979 NKVEKNQEITA
-990 TQPYIGDQPGDP
+990 TQPYLGDQPGDP

-1023 NKYVEKDLGA
+1023 NKYIEKDLGA

-2327 SESKQA
+2327 SESTQA

-2541 NVTSPTITG
+2541 HVTSPTITG

-2579 GEQRATVKFVEVD
+2579 GEQRAIVKFVEVD
-2592 ADNPDTVITP
+2592 ANNPDTVITP

-2654 TTFDSDPKKDQEF
+2654 TTFDNDPKKDQEF

-2681 DPTKPASN
+2681 DPTKPVSN

-2703 NNPTGPKWTE
+2703 SNPSGPKWTE

-2719 NVQEEVTRTIKY
+2719 KVQEEVTRTIKY
-2731 VYEDGSEVPADK
+2731 VYEDGTEVPADK

-2750 KVKTVKFTRPGKINV
+2750 KVKTLKFTRPGKINV
-2765 ATGEITYGDWSADQT
+2765 VTGEITYGDWSADQT
-2780 FEAVT
+2780 FDAVT
-2785 SPTIEN
+2785 SPIIEN
-2791 YTAVVAGVTP
+2791 YIAAVAGVTP
-2801 ATDTVPTKTVA
+2801 TTANVPAKTVT

-3161 AAGEKVPSQQYYVIV
+3161 AA
-3176 KAKELPV
+3176 
-3183 VPTKPVNPN
+3183 
-3192 NEPVDPTDP
+3192 
-3201 TTPNKPRD
+3201 
-3209 PETTVTPK
+3209 
-3217 PTDPVPNDPKGR
+3217 
-3229 TYGELGLVEQ
+3229 
-3239 VTRTIDYV
+3239 
-3247 YDNGTKVEEDKLG
+3247 
-3260 TAKDERTKTLTFT
+3260 
-3273 RNAKINAVTG
+3273 
-3283 EVTYLDAN
+3283 
-3291 GNATTKELAPW
+3291 
-3302 TPATTDTFNTV
+3302 
-3313 NSPVIDT
+3313 
-3320 YVLLDSNQKTI
+3320 
-3331 TGERV
+3331 
-3336 AATDNDIAHK
+3336 
-3346 VVYKKAGSIK
+3346 
-3356 PQIPAGVTPLTPAT
+3356 
-3370 DTPYPN
+3370 
-3376 NPQDPSGV
+3376 
-3384 LKPDP
+3384 
-3389 TKPTDPTQPN
+3389 
-3399 GPTTPV
+3399 
-3405 IPEVTGYTPY
+3405 
-3415 GPNGKPLEK
+3415 
-3424 DPNGGYKVPDLPTDP
+3424 
-3439 TQDTPIVYV
+3439 
-3448 KNGEQLAITK
+3448 
-3458 FVDVNGNG
+3458 
-3466 LAPSVVDSGDE
+3466 
-3477 GTNFT
+3477 
-3482 KDGDVTATINA
+3482 
-3493 ILARGYEKVANVNAT
+3493 
-3508 EKEYPTEAT
+3508 
-3517 DKVFDKDASTNQ
+3517 
-3529 EFTVTFKPIV
+3529 
-3539 KEVPVDPATPGTKP
+3539 
-3553 QPGQPVDPGNPDG
+3553 
-3566 PKWPNSVKDL
+3566 
-3576 KNTDTVKR
+3576 
-3584 TIKYVYEDGTPVI
+3584 
-3597 DPATGAQKVVEQT
+3597 
-3610 AEFTRTANVNL
+3610 
-3621 VTGDI
+3621 
-3626 TYGDW
+3626 
-3631 TPAKELAAVA
+3631 
-3641 SPTATDIPAVANY
+3641 
-3654 IVSTATVPAVTV
+3654 
-3666 AAEAD
+3666 
-3671 DITETVVYRQAKPVT
+3671 
-3686 ITPDAKVPDPEDPN
+3686 
-3700 TPADNPIQPNK
+3700 
-3711 PIDPNNPEGPKWTKE
+3711 
-3726 LIDKLRAAR
+3726 
-3735 EETVTRTITYK
+3735 
-3746 YSTETSELKAED
+3746 
-3758 AAKAGQTAAD
+3758 
-3768 TVTNSVTF
+3768 
-3776 KRPVTIDPV
+3776 
-3785 TKEFTYGDWVADN
+3785 
-3798 NDTTLEGKADLPVV
+3798 
-3812 AGYVATG
+3812 
-3819 DVEASKKDVTD
+3819 
-3830 VKATDKDIT
+3830 
-3839 ENVVYKTVGKYVPV
+3839 
-3853 IPDGITPPANTN
+3853 
-3865 VDPKPY
+3865 
-3871 NNDPQDGSKVKDP
+3871 
-3884 DPTNPVVPGTTTPIV
+3884 
-3899 PQIPGTTPV
+3899 
-3908 GPDGKPLKPVDSND
+3908 
-3922 LSKGYVPPTPTD
+3922 
-3934 PTKDTSIIYV
+3934 
-3944 KDGSQ
+3944 
-3949 VAVVHFVDEK
+3949 
-3959 GNSVNESV
+3959 
-3967 VETGDTGNTIST
+3967 
-3979 TKADAVKTALEAK
+3979 
-3992 GYEVVAPTDALYT
+3992 
-4005 ADKEGFYKEADRKF
+4005 
-4019 DAVSDKATGAA
+4019 

-4115 VKNDGSKAAEPVKE
+4115 VKNDGTKAAEPVKE

-4315 AGYVASAAKSTEVTG
+4315 DGYIASAAKSTEVTG

-5030 DPKNPKPGDPINP
+5030 DPKNPKPGDPIDP

-5187 YVPVGTWTPKVPDG
+5187 YVAVGTWIPNVPKG

-5224 KPTDPNDPNKP
+5224 DPNKP
-5235 SVPVVPHIPGTTPKD
+5235 SVPVIPHIPGTTPKD

-5260 PEDPSKG
+5260 PKDPSKG
-5267 YVPPTPTTP
+5267 YVPPIPKTP
-5276 TENTV
+5276 TENTE
-5281 IEYVKDDQ
+5281 IKYEKDTQ
-5289 KAVTKFVD
+5289 KAVTKFKD
-5297 PSGNPIPGV
+5297 PNGNPIPGV
-5306 NNIEEKGKSGEPLT
+5306 NNIEETGKSGEPLT
-5320 KATEVANEIAK
+5320 KETEVTTEIAK
-5331 LIAKGYELVSNNY
+5331 LIAKGYDLVSNNY

-5379 NPNDPNKPKP
+5379 NPNDPNTPKP
-5389 GTPIYPNNPDGPKW
+5389 GQPIDPKNPNGPKW
-5403 TEELIKSLET
+5403 TKELIDKLET
-5413 TKHVTRTISYVDK
+5413 TKHVNRIISYVK
-5426 DGNKVEYTDKDGN
+5426 EDGTKVEYLDKDGN
-5439 KSTADVTDKVT
+5439 KSTADATDKVT

-5455 KINLVTGAIEY
+5455 KINVVTGTIEY
-5466 GKWTPVNNDTT
+5466 GKWTPVNGDNK
-5477 FDKVTSPVVPGY
+5477 FDAVPSPVAPGY
-5489 VLKDPAQKEVAETT
+5489 VLKDVSQKVVAETT

-5510 DENIKVVYVPV
+5510 DETIKVVYVPV
-5521 GRLVPKVPNGVTPPT
+5521 GKVTITVPPGVTPPT
-5536 PTPYDNDPQ
+5536 PVTDTPYGNDPK

-5550 VPPSPTKPQEPQDP
+5550 VPPSPTKPQDP

-5578 TPKVPQDPTKPVDPN
+5578 TPQVPKDPTKPVGPN
-5593 TNPLVPLKPVDPK
+5593 NPLVPLTPVDPK

-5611 YEVPPVPTNPGTDT
+5611 YNVPPVPTDPTANT
-5625 PIVYENDKQ
+5625 PVNYVKDGQ

-5646 VVSDPVVDQGDS
+5646 VVSDPVVDEGES
-5658 GSKFTKNGEVE
+5658 GSKFTKSGDVE
-5669 DKIKELLK
+5669 SKIKELVK

-5682 TSNDYPSADTDR
+5682 VSNDYPSADTDR

-5699 KDKDQ
+5699 KGKDQ

-5736 PNNPLKP
+5736 PNNPLRP
-5743 VTPSNPE
+5743 VTPSTPE

-5755 FPEDPNSPVWPET
+5755 FPEDPNSPVWPDT
-5768 VKDLVTESSA
+5768 VKDLVTETTA
-5778 TRTITYVDRNGKE
+5778 TRTITYVDQNGKE

-5802 KRTAKVNLVTGD
+5802 KRSAKVNLVTGE
-5814 ITYGE
+5814 ITYGN
-5819 WTVVGDDTILNGNP
+5819 WTVVGDDTILDGNK
-5833 LPSVKGYIARG
+5833 LPKVDGYIARG
-5844 GDIKESQEDIKAEAG
+5844 GDIDASQEDIKATAG
-5859 KNITQTVV
+5859 MNITQTVV
-5867 YAKLGSWIPRLP
+5867 YDKLGSWVPKVP
-5879 EGQTN
+5879 EGVTP
-5884 VPPTPYP
+5884 VPPITYP
-5891 NDPTDPTKPGTDKPK
+5891 NDPTDPTKPGTDKPR
-5906 VPYVPG
+5906 VPHVPG
-5912 FIPVDPNGNPLKPVD
+5912 FIPIGPNGTPLKPVD
-5927 PNDPTKGYEVPD
+5927 PKDPSKGYEVPD
-5939 VPADPTQDTPIKYIP
+5939 VPADPTQDTPIKY
-5954 VPTPN
+5954 
-5959 NGGGNNGGG
+5959 
-5968 GGNIPTPQPQPN
+5968 
-5980 PTPQPEPNPAPVP
+5980 VP
-5993 VTPETPE
+5993 VTPERPTPTPVVPV
-6000 QPVAPVTPEQPAE
+6000 QPEGPVTPTAPKAPAK
-6013 PATPQYMDGQRE
+6013 ATR
-6025 LPNTG
+6025 LANTG
-6030 TEAHSSLA
+6030 TTETNTGLAGLGMAIFGGLLA
-6038 ALGLLGALSGFGLIA
+6038 AAKR
-6053 RKKRKDE
+6053 RKEKNKTKISLE
-6060 E
+6060 SSS

>member
-1 MYKSKRQKNKSF
+1 MFSKNNTKMNSRRECEKYNQ
-13 DWYGLSQ
+13 YGIKK
-20 RFSIRKY
+20 FNA
-27 HFGAASVLL
+27 GAASVLIASGFFFL
-36 GTALILGAAQ
+36 GGAAQ
-46 TTAKAEEATTE
+46 AADLASKQESNVE
-57 NKTEAVTSAPKD
+57 NVAGN
-69 DKASENVTNVT
+69 DKASSDSVKKSEEALVAATN
-80 TPALSAT
+80 AT
-87 TGAAVVEKPALSDEE
+87 AQDNTSKQEVPKSEQAEVKVEKAVVNK
-102 VAKLAAEAS
+102 AKLQEKINKLNDLFVTLAGRDLSETQQKLTVDAAIELNKAKDLIVAENATQAQVDAQTVAVENSISFLNKSLEAT
-111 KKDEKASEAAT
+111 KAEDK
-122 TEKTEAADKEKVI
+122 KTEE
-135 LTPATDKKADKKDE
+135 KKADKKSDKEVAKENLE
-149 KKAENPITATKTVLE
+149 KAISEAKVVNQAANTFAAKSVKEEVQKAEIK
-164 QLTSEA
+164 
-170 EVLNTTASN
+170 
-179 FADKKAEDKAGKEA
+179 
-193 IAAAVASAKV
+193 AAVETAEKTIA
-203 QIEASKKAL
+203 KAL
-212 AAGEI
+212 DI
-217 TKEELDAQLQR
+217 FNSDSSTKQDSEKERKELER
-228 ISSAIEAVYAE
+228 AIEAVYAT
-239 MKRGGHIG
+239 MKRAGHKG
-247 KVEAV
+247 ELKGLLDGTTGTTTGARDLAPKV
-252 LAGDNTA
+252 
-259 NAGGRDSAPQEL
+259 L
-271 TPVVNAED
+271 TPVTNPES
-279 LTDSEVAAIIKQIRT
+279 LTDSEIAAIEKEIRT
-294 SNPGLTYEDVI
+294 SNPGLTNEDTI
-305 TVNKTRGSQAA
+305 TVQKTRGVQGA

-379 NTTATPDGRLYKQLD
+379 DSTTTPGGRLYKQLD
-394 ANTGTTGR
+394 ESTGSTGR
-402 TLEGYFSMYR
+402 TFEGYFSMYR
-412 DVTLGRDYTVDGVLY
+412 DVVLGRDYTVDGVLY
-427 AKGTKLKSTD
+427 TKGTRLKSTD

-451 IYYSGG
+451 IYYSGNL
-457 KQGETNVKI
+457 QGQTDVKI
-466 PNASNP
+466 PNAGTNP

-478 KLGEIYEVLQVGMKF
+478 SLGEIYEVLQLGMKF

-499 EGYRLNATVTKLAP
+499 EGYKLSATVSKLAP
-513 KEVATDPQKG
+513 KEVEQDPQKG

-530 YTNGVNGKNTTDTT
+530 YTSGDNGNSKAYGPTR
-544 AVYDIVDAP
+544 VYDIVDAQN
-553 DGGGRGVDVLLTTQ
+553 GGGRDVDVLLTTQ

-574 RKAGI
+574 RTAGI
-579 ETTYRERREGDS
+579 HTNYRERREGDS
-591 ETNPT
+591 DTNPT
-596 GTKREG
+596 GPIREG
-602 LTAFSSSR
+602 LVAFSSSR
-610 DHSNF
+610 DHANF
-615 GVSLYLQA
+615 GVSLYLEA

-641 SGLREY
+641 SGRREY

-655 AWEKLMEVH
+655 AWEKLMEIH
-664 WDNRRLDNNGD
+664 WDNRRLDSKGD

-684 ILVDKNGKAY
+684 VLVDKNGNPY
-694 VDNAG
+694 VDAAG
-699 NPMFINKY
+699 NPMFINNKQ
-707 WKTTRED
+707 TPTRED
-714 VVTNGI
+714 VVENGI
-720 NEAKYYLTTA
+720 TEAKYYLTTA
-730 SGAKVLVSEKDN
+730 SGAKVLVAEKDHM
-742 LPILDAEG
+742 PVLDADG

-766 DGMFQNGYIGKDDNN
+766 EGLFR
-781 QNVFKIGS
+781 S
-789 TNGIK
+789 TEVDRNGIK
-794 VRQVLDAEGR
+794 IKTREILDAEGR
-804 PILRGG
+804 PILQG
-810 SIPGLAAFILPRGVK
+810 SAAMKGLEAFILPSGVK
-825 TTSLEVVNGKKK
+825 TFEIEYIGDPAKHKRRY
-837 LFDTTDGKH
+837 FDTTDGKH
-846 DEITRDFYG
+846 EEIKKDFYDR
-855 NSILWTDGSVDGR
+855 SIMWGSEVDGR
-868 VSATDTLKFTN
+868 LAKEGGDDRATLKFKN
-879 PNKKPIK
+879 PDKRPVQLAN
-886 LTTASDI
+886 A
-893 GDFKDAGYDP
+893 GDLGDMKDAGYDP
-903 SEWVSPSAYGNK
+903 KQWVSSSAYGDK
-915 TFGSFSTAVG
+915 TFGSFWDARE
-925 DGYRLPIGLTEG
+925 DGYRLPIGLTQG

-949 SVSGFIG
+949 SVSGVVGFI
-956 FVVTDGGDAPKS
+956 VTDGGDAPKS
-968 YGSAKHIIGNF
+968 YGSAKHVIGNF
-979 NKVENNQEVTA
+979 NKVINNQEVTA
-990 TQPYIGDQPGDP
+990 TQPYLGDQPGDP
-1002 DFRSTVNE
+1002 DFRSTVSE

-1023 NKYVEKDLGA
+1023 NKYIETSLGA
-1033 GETDPSKQVKVTNQK
+1033 GETDPTKQVQVTNQK
-1048 GDTGTFIV
+1048 GDTGTFII
-1056 TDSGNAVIRRE
+1056 TSSGNAVIRKE
-1067 DGTQVAI
+1067 DGSQVAI

-1084 PQTGLPMI
+1084 PKTGLPLV

-1097 TTKKLGV
+1097 TTQKLGV

-1114 LLDPDAVDNTGKK
+1114 LLDPDAVDGTGKK

-1152 VNNKEAYLRGWVDFN
+1152 VNNKEAYLYGWVDFN
-1167 GNGKFDVDEAS
+1167 GNGQFDKDERS

-1192 KFKNIAQ
+1192 KFKNVAQ

-1234 DFQTFVTHS
+1234 DFQTFVTHF

-1257 EQNIKIPTNAMFI
+1257 EQTIKVPTSAMFI

-1282 WAQINNVELSPKI
+1282 WVQINNVELSPKI
-1295 VLTDKIVDT
+1295 VLTDKIVNPNT
-1304 TKVTTLDPNAEKDKT
+1304 VTTLDPNAEKDKT
-1319 DLGTKGL
+1319 DLGTKGII
-1326 VSRLR
+1326 SSLR
-1331 KNPDGSIYTKDGNV
+1331 KNPDGSIYTNAEGKV
-1345 FIDKNDA
+1345 FIDKKDA

-1384 EYLMSEYNEY
+1384 EYLMSEYTEY
-1394 DNAGNKVG
+1394 DSVGNKVG
-1402 TYKINP
+1402 IYKINP
-1408 ANAGDNKE
+1408 ATAGDNKE
-1416 LTGGFYETAV
+1416 GTGGFYETTV
-1426 TFKPEIGFV
+1426 TFKPEIGYV
-1435 GKAKGIA
+1435 GRAKGIA

-1476 INGNVNNGVNNYKS
+1476 ISGNVNNGVNNYKS
-1490 MDTTYIPTVIDI
+1490 MDTIYVPTVIDI

-1557 KFATTESIP
+1557 TFSEVKNIPGKLYEVDTPVDKETTL
-1566 AKTYTEDTKVTEE
+1566 
-1579 TVVTYEDGGTET
+1579 TYEDGGTET
-1591 FKPVDKIPAG
+1591 FKPADKIPAG
-1601 AVVFDKNQP
+1601 TEIAKNGAITITGSGGV
-1610 YTVTGTGNI
+1610 TVSGVRIDSEGTTNSP
-1619 TVNKVN
+1619 NKV
-1625 YGGGSV
+1625 
-1631 PKGAILTGSEPT
+1631 PAGAVLEGALPT
-1643 APVPVTV
+1643 APSPITV
-1650 LRDGNEVIVQAGEKL
+1650 LRNGKEVTVNTGEKL
-1665 KKGDQL
+1665 QVGDQL
-1671 VTPLPV
+1671 VTPLPIV
-1677 HGGAQRTE
+1677 SGAQKTT
-1685 WTITYQK
+1685 WKLTLQK
-1692 GETIPGKRTTTNI
+1692 GDVIPKSYSTLKPRLVDETS
-1705 TLENEITV
+1705 V
-1713 DQLLGK
+1713 DKLIGN
-1719 KGDSITFDGKTY
+1719 KGDSLTVDNTSY
-1731 TNNNDTIP
+1731 VNYNNIIP
-1739 KGTKTRG
+1739 KGTRTVGKTVPL
-1746 TEKDLLTKK
+1746 TDLT

-1769 TTVERRYTKVT
+1769 TTVERRYTKI
-1780 DTEIVIENEGTYTL
+1780 DIENGIIEIENEGTYKL
-1794 VPKTKTNEKGET
+1794 VPKTTTNEKGET
-1806 VYEDAE
+1806 VYEDATV
-1812 IVFTPHPSFVGVGT
+1812 VFTPHPSFVGVGT

-1837 DNPVATDSV
+1837 DNPDATDSV
-1846 RSRYGTDYGY
+1846 RRRYGTDYGY
-1856 AKYTPTVTPN
+1856 ATYTPTVTPN

-1875 HYVYEGDA
+1875 HYVYEGDTTTA
-1883 SVPPQDKT
+1883 PKDKT

-1982 WKAINP
+1982 WKSINP
-1988 ENDHFTDI
+1988 ENDHFTNI

-2039 PTIKDGKANTQDVGS
+2039 PTIKDGKVNTQDVGS

-2171 DEESVADSA
+2171 DEESVADSE

-2248 AFPEDTATFNSEN
+2248 AFPEDTATFNAEN
-2261 TKATPEEKQAAQAK
+2261 IKATPEEKQAAQAK
-2275 YAEVEQQYNAAAEKV
+2275 YAEVEKQYNAAAEKV
-2290 KEDSTTAQALA
+2290 KEDATTAQALA

-2315 DAKKVNNSLVIT
+2315 DAKKANNSLVIT
-2327 SESKQA
+2327 SESTQA
-2333 QKDAKAAA
+2333 QKDAKAVVEAA
-2341 EATLQAAQTA
+2341 LQAAQTA
-2351 YDNALAARDT
+2351 YDNALAARNT

-2398 YESKVK
+2398 YEAKVK

-2418 KFTDALAIAKTA
+2418 KFTDAIALAKTA
-2430 AANATAAQKAF
+2430 AVNATAAQKAF

-2459 VKNKAI
+2459 VKNQAI
-2465 QDRDNTTKAAK
+2465 QDRANTTQAAK

-2518 KATNLPANE
+2518 SATNLPTNE

-2541 NVTSPTITG
+2541 HVTSPTITG

-2579 GEQRATVKFVEVD
+2579 GEQRAIVKFVEVD
-2592 ADNPDTVITP
+2592 ANNPDTVITP

-2654 TTFDSDPKKDQEF
+2654 TTFDNDPKKDQEF

-2681 DPTKPASN
+2681 DPTKPVSN
-2689 DNPKPTPGVTPIDP
+2689 DNPKPTPGVIPIDP
-2703 NNPTGPKWTE
+2703 SNPSGPKWTE

-2719 NVQEEVTRTIKY
+2719 KVQEEVTRTIKY
-2731 VYEDGSEVPADK
+2731 VYEDGTEVPADK

-2765 ATGEITYGDWSADQT
+2765 VTGEITYGDWSADQT
-2780 FEAVT
+2780 FETVT

-2823 YKKAKPVTITPD
+2823 YKTKSIT
-2835 AKVPD
+2835 V
-2840 PEDPN
+2840 DPN
-2845 TPADNPIQ
+2845 
-2853 PNKPIDPNNPE
+2853 
-2864 GPKWTKELIDK
+2864 
-2875 LRAAREET
+2875 
-2883 VTRTITYKYSTE
+2883 
-2895 TSELKAEDAA
+2895 
-2905 KAGQTAADTVTNSV
+2905 
-2919 TFKRPVTIDPVTKE
+2919 
-2933 FTYGD
+2933 
-2938 WVADNNDTTL
+2938 
-2948 EGKADLPV
+2948 
-2956 VAGYVATGDVE
+2956 
-2967 ASKKDVTDVKATDK
+2967 
-2981 DITDKVVYKALG
+2981 
-2993 KFVPVVPEGFTP
+2993 
-3005 PTIENPQYPNN
+3005 
-3016 NDDPSKPGDP
+3016 
-3026 TTTTTIP
+3026 
-3033 YVPGT
+3033 
-3038 TPVGPD
+3038 
-3044 GQPLKPKVEGD
+3044 
-3055 PKQGYVPPAPTTPTG
+3055 
-3070 DTTIVY
+3070 
-3076 VKDGSQ
+3076 
-3082 VAVVHFVDEKGN
+3082 
-3094 SVNESVIETG
+3094 
-3104 DTGGTIS
+3104 
-3111 TTKADAVKTAL
+3111 
-3122 EAKGYEVVAPTDALY
+3122 
-3137 TADKE
+3137 
-3142 GFYKE
+3142 
-3147 ADRKF
+3147 
-3152 DAVSDKATG
+3152 
-3161 AAGEKVPSQQYYVIV
+3161 
-3176 KAKELPV
+3176 
-3183 VPTKPVNPN
+3183 
-3192 NEPVDPTDP
+3192 PVDPNEDP
-3201 TTPNKPRD
+3201 DPNKVV
-3209 PETTVTPK
+3209 E
-3217 PTDPVPNDPKGR
+3217 NDPKKR
-3229 TYGELGLVEQ
+3229 TLKELGLVEE
-3239 VTRTIDYV
+3239 VKHTI
-3247 YDNGTKVEEDKLG
+3247 
-3260 TAKDERTKTLTFT
+3260 
-3273 RNAKINAVTG
+3273 
-3283 EVTYLDAN
+3283 
-3291 GNATTKELAPW
+3291 
-3302 TPATTDTFNTV
+3302 
-3313 NSPVIDT
+3313 
-3320 YVLLDSNQKTI
+3320 
-3331 TGERV
+3331 
-3336 AATDNDIAHK
+3336 
-3346 VVYKKAGSIK
+3346 
-3356 PQIPAGVTPLTPAT
+3356 
-3370 DTPYPN
+3370 
-3376 NPQDPSGV
+3376 
-3384 LKPDP
+3384 
-3389 TKPTDPTQPN
+3389 
-3399 GPTTPV
+3399 
-3405 IPEVTGYTPY
+3405 
-3415 GPNGKPLEK
+3415 
-3424 DPNGGYKVPDLPTDP
+3424 
-3439 TQDTPIVYV
+3439 
-3448 KNGEQLAITK
+3448 
-3458 FVDVNGNG
+3458 
-3466 LAPSVVDSGDE
+3466 
-3477 GTNFT
+3477 
-3482 KDGDVTATINA
+3482 
-3493 ILARGYEKVANVNAT
+3493 
-3508 EKEYPTEAT
+3508 
-3517 DKVFDKDASTNQ
+3517 
-3529 EFTVTFKPIV
+3529 
-3539 KEVPVDPATPGTKP
+3539 
-3553 QPGQPVDPGNPDG
+3553 
-3566 PKWPNSVKDL
+3566 
-3576 KNTDTVKR
+3576 
-3584 TIKYVYEDGTPVI
+3584 
-3597 DPATGAQKVVEQT
+3597 
-3610 AEFTRTANVNL
+3610 
-3621 VTGDI
+3621 
-3626 TYGDW
+3626 
-3631 TPAKELAAVA
+3631 
-3641 SPTATDIPAVANY
+3641 
-3654 IVSTATVPAVTV
+3654 
-3666 AAEAD
+3666 
-3671 DITETVVYRQAKPVT
+3671 
-3686 ITPDAKVPDPEDPN
+3686 
-3700 TPADNPIQPNK
+3700 
-3711 PIDPNNPEGPKWTKE
+3711 
-3726 LIDKLRAAR
+3726 
-3735 EETVTRTITYK
+3735 
-3746 YSTETSELKAED
+3746 
-3758 AAKAGQTAAD
+3758 
-3768 TVTNSVTF
+3768 
-3776 KRPVTIDPV
+3776 
-3785 TKEFTYGDWVADN
+3785 
-3798 NDTTLEGKADLPVV
+3798 
-3812 AGYVATG
+3812 
-3819 DVEASKKDVTD
+3819 
-3830 VKATDKDIT
+3830 
-3839 ENVVYKTVGKYVPV
+3839 
-3853 IPDGITPPANTN
+3853 
-3865 VDPKPY
+3865 
-3871 NNDPQDGSKVKDP
+3871 
-3884 DPTNPVVPGTTTPIV
+3884 
-3899 PQIPGTTPV
+3899 
-3908 GPDGKPLKPVDSND
+3908 
-3922 LSKGYVPPTPTD
+3922 
-3934 PTKDTSIIYV
+3934 
-3944 KDGSQ
+3944 
-3949 VAVVHFVDEK
+3949 
-3959 GNSVNESV
+3959 
-3967 VETGDTGNTIST
+3967 
-3979 TKADAVKTALEAK
+3979 
-3992 GYEVVAPTDALYT
+3992 
-4005 ADKEGFYKEADRKF
+4005 
-4019 DAVSDKATGAA
+4019 
-4030 DEKIPS
+4030 
-4036 QQYYVIVKAKD
+4036 
-4047 LPVDPTKPVDPNNNP
+4047 
-4062 VDPTNPTPENPT
+4062 
-4074 KPRDPETPVT
+4074 
-4084 PKPEDKVPND
+4084 
-4094 PKGRTYGELGL
+4094 
-4105 VEQVTRTINY
+4105 
-4115 VKNDGSKAAEPVKE
+4115 
-4129 TLTFTRKA
+4129 
-4137 KINAVTGEVTY
+4137 
-4148 LAADGVTASTKEDAP
+4148 
-4163 WTPVNGDKFTEKVS
+4163 
-4177 PAVPNYT
+4177 
-4184 PTVEKVAEKTGVT
+4184 
-4197 ATDEDIVETVV
+4197 
-4208 YNPTKQTVDPNAP
+4208 
-4221 KDPSTPNVTPKP
+4221 
-4233 NDVVPNDPKGR
+4233 
-4244 TYKELGLIEEVTRT
+4244 
-4258 VHYVYEDGTKAADD
+4258 HYVYEDGTKADED
-4272 KVQTITFTRT
+4272 VVQTLTYTRT
-4282 AEIDTVTGAI
+4282 AKIDPVTGAV
-4292 SNFGTWTLKDENNTF
+4292 SDYSTWTPKKGDDFTAVTS
-4307 EPETTEAK
+4307 PAK
-4315 AGYVASAAKSTEVTG
+4315 EGYIVSKATSTAINDVP
-4330 VQATDKDT
+4330 ATADDT

-4350 VPVVPAGVTPPADF
+4350 VPVVPEGVTVPPGTDTTS
-4364 DKTPKPYPNATPED
+4364 KVYPKNPND
-4378 PTRPGTPTTPTT
+4378 PTKPGTPTT

-4417 LPPVPTDPTQ
+4417 LPPIPTDPTQ

-4514 KSTGAAG
+4514 KSTGAAN

-4535 KDLPVDPTKPLDPNN
+4535 KDLPVDPTKPLDPND

-4557 PTPENPTKPRDPETP
+4557 PTPENPTKPRDPNTS

-4667 PSVPDYTPTRAEVP
+4667 PSVTDYTPTVAEVP

-4700 PAKVTVTPND
+4700 PTKVTVTPND

-4733 LTEEVK
+4733 LTEEVV

-4745 YADDVADTS
+4745 YADDVADTT

-4799 KTELPVIPGY
+4799 KTELPVITGY
-4809 VATGDVESVKKDVAN
+4809 VATGDVESAKKDVAN
-4824 VSATDKDIVEKVV
+4824 VTATDKDIVEKVV

-4842 KYVPVVPDGTTP
+4842 KYVPVVPEGTTP

-4929 QVTVVHFVDEDGN
+4929 QVTVVHFVDEDGK

-4948 VEAGDAGAKFTKA
+4948 VEAGDAGSKFTKA

-4967 VEELKAAGYAVVPN
+4967 VDELKAAGYVVVPN

-5012 TVAKTVPVTPT
+5012 TVAKTIPVTPT
-5023 NPENPNE
+5023 TPQNPNE
-5030 DPKNPKPGDPINP
+5030 EPKNPNPGDPIDPKNPN
-5043 NKPDGPKWTED
+5043 GPKWTKE
-5054 ALNKLNNIKSVTRTI
+5054 ALDKLNNIKSVTRTI

-5091 VSFTRTA
+5091 VSFTRTV

-5108 GYDTNGDGK
+5108 GYDTNGDG
-5117 VDVPAT
+5117 VADVPAT
-5123 DTTTGW
+5123 DTTSGW
-5129 TAAGTAKF
+5129 AAAGTAKF

-5163 DGSKVKASTTDL
+5163 DGSKVKASATDL
-5175 TVDSPNQDLKVR
+5175 TVDSANQDLKVR
-5187 YVPVGTWTPKVPDG
+5187 YVPVGTWTPKVPEG

-5214 KDPGK
+5214 TDPGK

-5260 PEDPSKG
+5260 PEDPTKG

-5289 KAVTKFVD
+5289 KAVTKFKD

-5320 KATEVANEIAK
+5320 KATEVTNEIAK
-5331 LIAKGYELVSNNY
+5331 LIAKGYDLVSNNY

-5379 NPNDPNKPKP
+5379 NPNDPNTPKP
-5389 GTPIYPNNPDGPKW
+5389 GQPIDPNNPDGPKW

-5413 TKHVTRTISYVDK
+5413 TKHVNRTISYVDK

-5455 KINLVTGAIEY
+5455 KINVVTGTIEY

-5503 GLTENSK
+5503 GLTENSE
-5510 DENIKVVYVPV
+5510 DENIKVVYVKV
-5521 GRLVPKVPNGVTPPT
+5521 GSIVPKIPDGETPSTPAT
-5536 PTPYDNDPQ
+5536 PTPYNNVPNE
-5545 DPGKV
+5545 PGKV
-5550 VPPSPTKPQEPQDP
+5550 VTPDPTKPTDPQDP

-5573 HIPGT
+5573 HVPGRTPQVPKDPNKPFDPDTNPLVPLTPVDPKDPTKGYEVPPVPTDPTKNIEIEYVKDEQNAVTKFVDPQGNPIPGFDKITETGKSGEPLTKANEIATKIAELQKLGYVVVSNNYGKDNNGNFDKDKSVDQEYTVVVKPVIVPVNPQPGQPIDPENPNGPKWDENLIKQLDTKREVKRTITYVDEFGNTVSKQVDDKVTFTRDAKINTVTREITYGDWKASNDDTTFDKVTSPSLKGYVLKDASQKEVAATTGLTPDSKDENIVVVYKKLGSWIPKVPEGETPIDPIPYPNDPTDPTKPGTDKPRIPEIPGHTPLVPTDPTKPVSPTNPLKPLDPSPQGGYEVPNVPTDPSKDTPIEYVKDGQRAITNFVDKDGNVVAPSVIDSGKSNTSFTKDKDVAATVAKLISQGYDVVSNDYPTNGKFDNDDKVDQYFNVVVTPHVEPVKPFDPENPQDPNRPQPNQPIDPNNPEGPKWTEELINKLETTKHVNRTIIYINENGDTVAKKVTDKVTFTREAKVNTVTKEITYGEWKAVNNDTTFDAVDSPVVPGYVLKDAAQKQVAATTGLTSDSKDENITVVYTKLGSWVPKVPEGETPIDPIPYPNDPKDPTKPGTPTPTPVVPYVPGT
-5578 TPKVPQDPTKPVDPN
+5578 TPQVPTDPTKPVGPNNPLVPLKPVDPQDPTKGYEVPPVPTKPGTDTPIVYVKDGQKAIVNFVDENGNTVAASILETGKSGASFTKGSSVTSTIAELVVKGYEVVSNDYPTNGKFDNDDNVDQVYTVVVKPVTKPIVTPEPGKPINPDNPEGPKFGEEEISTEKVVTRTVKYVDEKGTVIYTTHKEKLKFTRTASVNSVTKKVTYGDWVAVNGDDTLDAVTSPVIKGYVLKAGQPKVVAERAGLNGDSPSDEFTVVYTKLGSWVPKVPEGATPIKPTPYPNDPTDPTKPGTDKPIVPQVPGTTPQVPQDPTKPVGPN
-5593 TNPLVPLKPVDPK
+5593 NPLVPLKPVDPK

-5611 YEVPPVPTNPGTDT
+5611 YEVPPVPTNPGADT
-5625 PIVYENDKQ
+5625 PIYYVTDKQ

-5646 VVSDPVVDQGDS
+5646 VVSTPVVDEGDS
-5658 GSKFTKNGEVE
+5658 GSKFTKSGDVE
-5669 DKIKELLK
+5669 SKIKELVK
-5677 KGYIV
+5677 KGYVV
-5682 TSNDYPSADTDR
+5682 TSNEYPSDDKDR
-5694 VFDND
+5694 VFDKD

-5704 IFNVKVT
+5704 IFNVTLT

-5743 VTPSNPE
+5743 ATPSTPE

-5755 FPEDPNSPVWPET
+5755 FPEDPNSPVWPDT

-5778 TRTITYVDRNGKE
+5778 TRTITYVDQNGKE

-5802 KRTAKVNLVTGD
+5802 KRSAKVNLVTGE

-5819 WTVVGDDTILNGNP
+5819 WTVVGGDTILDGNK
-5833 LPSVKGYIARG
+5833 LPKVDGYIARG
-5844 GDIKESQEDIKAEAG
+5844 GDIKESQEDIKATVGA
-5859 KNITQTVV
+5859 NITQTVV
-5867 YAKLGSWIPRLP
+5867 YDKLGSWVPKVP
-5879 EGQTN
+5879 EGATP
-5884 VPPTPYP
+5884 VPPITYP
-5891 NDPTDPTKPGTDKPK
+5891 NDPTDPTKPGTDKPH

-5912 FIPVDPNGNPLKPVD
+5912 FIPVGPDGTPLKPVD
-5927 PNDPTKGYEVPD
+5927 PKDPSKGYEVPN
-5939 VPADPTQDTPIKYIP
+5939 VPADPTKDTPISYVP
-5954 VPTPN
+5954 VNPDRPTP
-5959 NGGGNNGGG
+5959 
-5968 GGNIPTPQPQPN
+5968 T
-5980 PTPQPEPNPAPVP
+5980 
-5993 VTPETPE
+5993 
-6000 QPVAPVTPEQPAE
+6000 PVTPEQPE
-6013 PATPQYMDGQRE
+6013 GPATPATPKAPAKAGR
-6025 LPNTG
+6025 LANTG
-6030 TEAHSSLA
+6030 TTETNTGLAGLGMAIFGGLLA
-6038 ALGLLGALSGFGLIA
+6038 AAKR
-6053 RKKRKDE
+6053 RKEKK
-6060 E
+6060 

>member
-46 TTAKAEEATTE
+46 STAKAEEATAD
-57 NKTEAVTSAPKD
+57 NKTEAVTSTPKD
-69 DKASENVTNVT
+69 GEGATSPTNVT
-80 TPALSAT
+80 LPATEAT
-87 TGAAVVEKPALSDEE
+87 TGAPVLDKKELSEE
-102 VAKLAAEAS
+102 EIAKLAAEAS
-111 KKDEKASEAAT
+111 KKDDKTSETAT
-122 TEKTEAADKEKVI
+122 TEKTEVADKEKATLV
-135 LTPATDKKADKKDE
+135 ADSTDKKSEKAVDDKADKKDE
-149 KKAENPITATKTVLE
+149 KKAENPIAATKTILE

-170 EVLNTTASN
+170 EVLNTTAAN
-179 FADKKAEDKAGKEA
+179 YAEKKVEDKSSKEA
-193 IAAAVASAKV
+193 IAAAVAAAKV
-203 QIEASKKAL
+203 EIAASKKVLNEKDVTAEQL
-212 AAGEI
+212 N
-217 TKEELDAQLQR
+217 LQLQR
-228 ISSAIEAVYAE
+228 ISSAIEAVYTE
-239 MKRGGHIG
+239 MKRAGHIG

-252 LAGDNTA
+252 LDEANTA
-259 NAGGRDSAPQEL
+259 NAGGRDSAPLEL
-271 TPVVNAED
+271 TPVTNTES
-279 LTDSEVAAIIKQIRT
+279 LTDSEIAAIIKQIRT
-294 SNPGLTYEDVI
+294 SNPGLTNEDTI
-305 TVNKTRGSQAA
+305 TVNKTRGVQGA

-366 KDGTVASPVRYYE
+366 KDGTVATPVRYYE
-379 NTTATPDGRLYKQLD
+379 NTTTTPNGKLYKQLD
-394 ANTGTTGR
+394 ANTGSTGR
-402 TLEGYFSMYR
+402 TFEGYFSMYR
-412 DVTLGRDYTVDGVLY
+412 DITLGRDYTVDGVLY

-451 IYYSGG
+451 IYYGG
-457 KQGETNVKI
+457 NLQGQTDVKV
-466 PNASNP
+466 PNTANP

-478 KLGEIYEVLQVGMKF
+478 TLGEIYEVLQVGMKF

-499 EGYRLNATVTKLAP
+499 EGYRLSATVSKLAP
-513 KEVATDPQKG
+513 KEVETDPQKG
-523 QGNRLRY
+523 QGNRLRNY
-530 YTNGVNGKNTTDTT
+530 TSGTNGNSKAYGPTS
-544 AVYDIVDAP
+544 VYDIVDGSN
-553 DGGGRGVDVLLTTQ
+553 GGGRGVDVLLTTQ

-574 RKAGI
+574 RSAGI
-579 ETTYRERREGDS
+579 HTNYRERREGDS
-591 ETNPT
+591 DTNPT
-596 GTKREG
+596 GPVREG
-602 LTAFSSSR
+602 LVAFSSSR
-610 DHSNF
+610 DHANF
-615 GVSLYLQA
+615 GVSLYLEA

-641 SGLREY
+641 SGRREY

-655 AWEKLMEVH
+655 AFEKLMEIH
-664 WDNRRLDNNGD
+664 WDNRRLDSKGD

-684 ILVDKNGKAY
+684 VLVDKHGNPY
-694 VDNAG
+694 VDAAG
-699 NPMFINKY
+699 NPMFINNKQ
-707 WKTTRED
+707 TPTREYVED
-714 VVTNGI
+714 NGI
-720 NEAKYYLTTA
+720 TEAKYYLTTA
-730 SGAKVLVSEKDN
+730 SGAKVLVSEKDHM
-742 LPILDAEG
+742 PVLDADG

-757 TGTRMTTTK
+757 TGTRMTTTREGLFTSTETERNSVK
-766 DGMFQNGYIGKDDNN
+766 IKTREILDG
-781 QNVFKIGS
+781 
-789 TNGIK
+789 
-794 VRQVLDAEGR
+794 EGR
-804 PILRGG
+804 PILQG
-810 SIPGLAAFILPRGVK
+810 SAAMKGLEAFILPSGVK
-825 TTSLEVVNGKKK
+825 TFEVEYINGNKGKRK
-837 LFDTTDGKH
+837 YYDTTDGKH
-846 DEITRDFYG
+846 KEITKDFYG
-855 NSILWTDGSVDGR
+855 RSIMYGSEVDGR
-868 VSATDTLKFTN
+868 LAKEGDDPRATLKFKNPDKRPVQLTN
-879 PNKKPIK
+879 
-886 LTTASDI
+886 A
-893 GDFKDAGYDP
+893 GDLGDMKDAGYDP
-903 SEWVSPSAYGNK
+903 TQWVSPSAYGSK
-915 TFGSFSTAVG
+915 TFGSFWDARE
-925 DGYRLPIGLTEG
+925 DGYRLPIGLTQG

-949 SVSGFIG
+949 SVSGVVGFI
-956 FVVTDGGDAPKS
+956 VTDGGDAPSS
-968 YGSAKHIIGNF
+968 YGSAKHVIGNF
-979 NKVENNQEVTA
+979 NKVINNQEVTA
-990 TQPYIGDQPGDP
+990 TQPYLGDQPGDP

-1033 GETDPSKQVKVTNQK
+1033 GETDPSKQVQVTNQK
-1048 GDTGTFIV
+1048 GETGTFLI
-1056 TDSGNAVIRRE
+1056 TSSGNAVIRKE
-1067 DGTQVAI
+1067 DGTQVAV

-1084 PQTGLPMI
+1084 PKTGLPMI

-1557 KFATTESIP
+1557 KFATTESIS

-1579 TVVTYEDGGTET
+1579 TVVTYEDGGTAT

-1677 HGGAQRTE
+1677 HSGAQRTE

-2007 VQLPETEYTK
+2007 VQLPEGEYTK

-2039 PTIKDGKANTQDVGS
+2039 PTIKDGKVNTQDVGA

-2082 ARVVYIDMDAASNA
+2082 ARVVYIDMDAANNA

-2171 DEESVADSA
+2171 DEESVADSV

-2248 AFPEDTATFNSEN
+2248 AFPEDTATFNAEN

-2275 YAEVEQQYNAAAEKV
+2275 YAEVEKQYNAAAEKV

-2315 DAKKVNNSLVIT
+2315 DAKKANNSLVIT
-2327 SESKQA
+2327 SESTQA
-2333 QKDAKAAA
+2333 QKDAKAVVEAA
-2341 EATLQAAQTA
+2341 LQAAQTA
-2351 YDNALAARDT
+2351 YDNALAARNT

-2398 YESKVK
+2398 YEAKVK

-2418 KFTDALAIAKTA
+2418 KFTDAIALAKTA
-2430 AANATAAQKAF
+2430 AVNATAAQKAF

-2459 VKNKAI
+2459 VKNQAI
-2465 QDRDNTTKAAK
+2465 QDRANTTQAAK

-2518 KATNLPANE
+2518 SATNLPTNE

-2541 NVTSPTITG
+2541 HVTSPTITG

-2579 GEQRATVKFVEVD
+2579 GEQRAIVKFVEVD
-2592 ADNPDTVITP
+2592 ANNPDTVITP

-2654 TTFDSDPKKDQEF
+2654 TTFDNDPKKDQEF

-2681 DPTKPASN
+2681 DPTKPVSN
-2689 DNPKPTPGVTPIDP
+2689 DNPKPTPGVIPIDP
-2703 NNPTGPKWTE
+2703 SNPSGPKWTE

-2719 NVQEEVTRTIKY
+2719 KVQEEVTRTIKY
-2731 VYEDGSEVPADK
+2731 VYEDGTEVPADK

-2750 KVKTVKFTRPGKINV
+2750 KVKTLKFTRPGKINV
-2765 ATGEITYGDWSADQT
+2765 VTGEITYGDWSADQT
-2780 FEAVT
+2780 FDAVT
-2785 SPTIEN
+2785 SPIIEN
-2791 YTAVVAGVTP
+2791 YIAAVAGVTP
-2801 ATDTVPTKTVA
+2801 TTANVPAKTVT

-3229 TYGELGLVEQ
+3229 TYGELGLVE
-3239 VTRTIDYV
+3239 
-3247 YDNGTKVEEDKLG
+3247 E
-3260 TAKDERTKTLTFT
+3260 
-3273 RNAKINAVTG
+3273 
-3283 EVTYLDAN
+3283 
-3291 GNATTKELAPW
+3291 
-3302 TPATTDTFNTV
+3302 
-3313 NSPVIDT
+3313 
-3320 YVLLDSNQKTI
+3320 
-3331 TGERV
+3331 
-3336 AATDNDIAHK
+3336 
-3346 VVYKKAGSIK
+3346 
-3356 PQIPAGVTPLTPAT
+3356 
-3370 DTPYPN
+3370 
-3376 NPQDPSGV
+3376 
-3384 LKPDP
+3384 
-3389 TKPTDPTQPN
+3389 
-3399 GPTTPV
+3399 
-3405 IPEVTGYTPY
+3405 
-3415 GPNGKPLEK
+3415 
-3424 DPNGGYKVPDLPTDP
+3424 
-3439 TQDTPIVYV
+3439 
-3448 KNGEQLAITK
+3448 
-3458 FVDVNGNG
+3458 
-3466 LAPSVVDSGDE
+3466 
-3477 GTNFT
+3477 
-3482 KDGDVTATINA
+3482 
-3493 ILARGYEKVANVNAT
+3493 
-3508 EKEYPTEAT
+3508 
-3517 DKVFDKDASTNQ
+3517 
-3529 EFTVTFKPIV
+3529 
-3539 KEVPVDPATPGTKP
+3539 
-3553 QPGQPVDPGNPDG
+3553 
-3566 PKWPNSVKDL
+3566 
-3576 KNTDTVKR
+3576 
-3584 TIKYVYEDGTPVI
+3584 
-3597 DPATGAQKVVEQT
+3597 
-3610 AEFTRTANVNL
+3610 
-3621 VTGDI
+3621 
-3626 TYGDW
+3626 
-3631 TPAKELAAVA
+3631 
-3641 SPTATDIPAVANY
+3641 
-3654 IVSTATVPAVTV
+3654 
-3666 AAEAD
+3666 
-3671 DITETVVYRQAKPVT
+3671 
-3686 ITPDAKVPDPEDPN
+3686 
-3700 TPADNPIQPNK
+3700 
-3711 PIDPNNPEGPKWTKE
+3711 
-3726 LIDKLRAAR
+3726 
-3735 EETVTRTITYK
+3735 
-3746 YSTETSELKAED
+3746 
-3758 AAKAGQTAAD
+3758 
-3768 TVTNSVTF
+3768 
-3776 KRPVTIDPV
+3776 
-3785 TKEFTYGDWVADN
+3785 
-3798 NDTTLEGKADLPVV
+3798 
-3812 AGYVATG
+3812 
-3819 DVEASKKDVTD
+3819 
-3830 VKATDKDIT
+3830 
-3839 ENVVYKTVGKYVPV
+3839 
-3853 IPDGITPPANTN
+3853 
-3865 VDPKPY
+3865 
-3871 NNDPQDGSKVKDP
+3871 
-3884 DPTNPVVPGTTTPIV
+3884 
-3899 PQIPGTTPV
+3899 
-3908 GPDGKPLKPVDSND
+3908 
-3922 LSKGYVPPTPTD
+3922 
-3934 PTKDTSIIYV
+3934 
-3944 KDGSQ
+3944 
-3949 VAVVHFVDEK
+3949 
-3959 GNSVNESV
+3959 
-3967 VETGDTGNTIST
+3967 
-3979 TKADAVKTALEAK
+3979 
-3992 GYEVVAPTDALYT
+3992 
-4005 ADKEGFYKEADRKF
+4005 
-4019 DAVSDKATGAA
+4019 
-4030 DEKIPS
+4030 
-4036 QQYYVIVKAKD
+4036 
-4047 LPVDPTKPVDPNNNP
+4047 
-4062 VDPTNPTPENPT
+4062 
-4074 KPRDPETPVT
+4074 
-4084 PKPEDKVPND
+4084 
-4094 PKGRTYGELGL
+4094 
-4105 VEQVTRTINY
+4105 VTRTINY
-4115 VKNDGSKAAEPVKE
+4115 VKNDGTKAAEPVKE

-4221 KDPSTPNVTPKP
+4221 KDPSTPDVTPKP

-4258 VHYVYEDGTKAADD
+4258 VHYVYEDGTKAAED

-4514 KSTGAAG
+4514 KSTGTAG

-4609 GSKAAEPVKE
+4609 GSKAADPVKE

-4667 PSVPDYTPTRAEVP
+4667 PSVPDYTPTKAEVPAKENVTATDEDIVETVVYNPTKQTVDPNAPKDPSTPNVTPKPNDVVPNDPKGRTYKELGLIEEVTRTVHYVYEDGTKAAEDKVQTITFTRTAEIDTVTGAISNFGTWTLKDENNTFEPETTEAKAGYVASAAKSTEVTGVQATDKDTEETIIYRKLGSYVPVVPAGVTPPADFDKTPKPYPNATPEDPTRPGTPTTPTTTIPEIPGTTPVGPDGTPLTKNPNGGYDLPPVPTDPTQNTTITYVKDGSQVAVVHFVDEKGNSVNESVVETGDTGKEISKSNVDAVKAKLEAKGYTVVEPTDALYTTDKEGFYKEATRTFDAVSDKSTGTAGEKVPSQQYYVIVKAKDLPVDPTKPLDPNNNPVDPTNPTPENPTKPRDPETPVTPKPEDKVPNDPKGRTYGELGLVEQVTRTINYVKNDGSKAADPVKETLTFTRKAKINAVTGEVTYLDNDGNATTKEAAPWTPVNNDTTFDKVTSPSVPDYTPTKAEVP

-5030 DPKNPKPGDPINP
+5030 DPKNPKPGDPIDP

-5389 GTPIYPNNPDGPKW
+5389 GTPIDPNNPDGPKW

-5550 VPPSPTKPQEPQDP
+5550 VPPSPTKPQDPQDP

-5968 GGNIPTPQPQPN
+5968 GGNTPTPQPQPN
-5980 PTPQPEPNPAPVP
+5980 PTPQPEPSPAPNPVP

>member
-294 SNPGLTYEDVI
+294 SNPGLTNEDVI

-766 DGMFQNGYIGKDDNN
+766 DGMFQNGYIDKDDNN

-868 VSATDTLKFTN
+868 VSATDTLKFSN
-879 PNKKPIK
+879 PNKKPVK
-886 LTTASDI
+886 LTTATDI
-893 GDFKDAGYDP
+893 GDFKDAGYNP

-956 FVVTDGGDAPKS
+956 FVVTDGGDAPSS

-979 NKVENNQEVTA
+979 NKVEKNQEITA
-990 TQPYIGDQPGDP
+990 TQPYLGDQPGDP

-1023 NKYVEKDLGA
+1023 NKYIEKDLGA

-2327 SESKQA
+2327 SESTQA

-2541 NVTSPTITG
+2541 HVTSPTITG

-2579 GEQRATVKFVEVD
+2579 GEQRAIVKFVEVD
-2592 ADNPDTVITP
+2592 ANNPDTVITP

-2654 TTFDSDPKKDQEF
+2654 TTFDNDPKKDQEF

-2681 DPTKPASN
+2681 DPTKPVSN

-2703 NNPTGPKWTE
+2703 SNPSGPKWTE

-2719 NVQEEVTRTIKY
+2719 KVQEEVTRTIKY
-2731 VYEDGSEVPADK
+2731 VYEDGTEVPADK

-2750 KVKTVKFTRPGKINV
+2750 KVKTLKFTRPGKINV
-2765 ATGEITYGDWSADQT
+2765 VTGEITYGDWSADQT
-2780 FEAVT
+2780 FDAVT
-2785 SPTIEN
+2785 SPIIEN
-2791 YTAVVAGVTP
+2791 YIAAVAGVTP
-2801 ATDTVPTKTVA
+2801 TTANVPAKTVT

-3161 AAGEKVPSQQYYVIV
+3161 AA
-3176 KAKELPV
+3176 
-3183 VPTKPVNPN
+3183 
-3192 NEPVDPTDP
+3192 
-3201 TTPNKPRD
+3201 
-3209 PETTVTPK
+3209 
-3217 PTDPVPNDPKGR
+3217 
-3229 TYGELGLVEQ
+3229 
-3239 VTRTIDYV
+3239 
-3247 YDNGTKVEEDKLG
+3247 
-3260 TAKDERTKTLTFT
+3260 
-3273 RNAKINAVTG
+3273 
-3283 EVTYLDAN
+3283 
-3291 GNATTKELAPW
+3291 
-3302 TPATTDTFNTV
+3302 
-3313 NSPVIDT
+3313 
-3320 YVLLDSNQKTI
+3320 
-3331 TGERV
+3331 
-3336 AATDNDIAHK
+3336 
-3346 VVYKKAGSIK
+3346 
-3356 PQIPAGVTPLTPAT
+3356 
-3370 DTPYPN
+3370 
-3376 NPQDPSGV
+3376 
-3384 LKPDP
+3384 
-3389 TKPTDPTQPN
+3389 
-3399 GPTTPV
+3399 
-3405 IPEVTGYTPY
+3405 
-3415 GPNGKPLEK
+3415 
-3424 DPNGGYKVPDLPTDP
+3424 
-3439 TQDTPIVYV
+3439 
-3448 KNGEQLAITK
+3448 
-3458 FVDVNGNG
+3458 
-3466 LAPSVVDSGDE
+3466 
-3477 GTNFT
+3477 
-3482 KDGDVTATINA
+3482 
-3493 ILARGYEKVANVNAT
+3493 
-3508 EKEYPTEAT
+3508 
-3517 DKVFDKDASTNQ
+3517 
-3529 EFTVTFKPIV
+3529 
-3539 KEVPVDPATPGTKP
+3539 
-3553 QPGQPVDPGNPDG
+3553 
-3566 PKWPNSVKDL
+3566 
-3576 KNTDTVKR
+3576 
-3584 TIKYVYEDGTPVI
+3584 
-3597 DPATGAQKVVEQT
+3597 
-3610 AEFTRTANVNL
+3610 
-3621 VTGDI
+3621 
-3626 TYGDW
+3626 
-3631 TPAKELAAVA
+3631 
-3641 SPTATDIPAVANY
+3641 
-3654 IVSTATVPAVTV
+3654 
-3666 AAEAD
+3666 
-3671 DITETVVYRQAKPVT
+3671 
-3686 ITPDAKVPDPEDPN
+3686 
-3700 TPADNPIQPNK
+3700 
-3711 PIDPNNPEGPKWTKE
+3711 
-3726 LIDKLRAAR
+3726 
-3735 EETVTRTITYK
+3735 
-3746 YSTETSELKAED
+3746 
-3758 AAKAGQTAAD
+3758 
-3768 TVTNSVTF
+3768 
-3776 KRPVTIDPV
+3776 
-3785 TKEFTYGDWVADN
+3785 
-3798 NDTTLEGKADLPVV
+3798 
-3812 AGYVATG
+3812 
-3819 DVEASKKDVTD
+3819 
-3830 VKATDKDIT
+3830 
-3839 ENVVYKTVGKYVPV
+3839 
-3853 IPDGITPPANTN
+3853 
-3865 VDPKPY
+3865 
-3871 NNDPQDGSKVKDP
+3871 
-3884 DPTNPVVPGTTTPIV
+3884 
-3899 PQIPGTTPV
+3899 
-3908 GPDGKPLKPVDSND
+3908 
-3922 LSKGYVPPTPTD
+3922 
-3934 PTKDTSIIYV
+3934 
-3944 KDGSQ
+3944 
-3949 VAVVHFVDEK
+3949 
-3959 GNSVNESV
+3959 
-3967 VETGDTGNTIST
+3967 
-3979 TKADAVKTALEAK
+3979 
-3992 GYEVVAPTDALYT
+3992 
-4005 ADKEGFYKEADRKF
+4005 
-4019 DAVSDKATGAA
+4019 

-4115 VKNDGSKAAEPVKE
+4115 VKNDGTKAAEPVKE

-4315 AGYVASAAKSTEVTG
+4315 DGYIASAAKSTEVTG

-5030 DPKNPKPGDPINP
+5030 DPKNPKPGDPIDP

-5389 GTPIYPNNPDGPKW
+5389 GTPIDPNNPDGPKW

-5968 GGNIPTPQPQPN
+5968 GGNTPTPQPQPN
-5980 PTPQPEPNPAPVP
+5980 PTPQPEPSPAPNPVP